1 MPRNHSE
8 MPSSGRFS
16 RDVNE
21 QGVGDLLSGA
31 NVSSEGTGSIDNS
44 DSRFATTIT
53 PAEAA
58 GFSSDAHDISSGDA
72 ASSRGES
79 DVSHQTTPEGA
90 RDDSDSNDRQASSM
104 LRPAAEQATP
114 IMSDSEVGKETQ
126 GESSESSTVQPE
138 SQPESVSSS
147 EDDKQTSST
156 PRSIAEQSASIM
168 SGSEIHKEMQGEK
181 LNRETQELIN
191 SDGVAWAIAS
201 ALKDAAKTRSEKI
214 RGEASTY
221 IGAVDAVLARADKRQ
236 GLPSDK
242 EEVDSAVRDVLD
254 NSPGLRYVVEAS
266 ARRGSMSKSERDEFE
281 AKLLRYN
288 SFLAKSKAALSLDES
303 IPSVNVPPK
312 FEGEVNPGSETQASG
327 SSDKQK
333 PQRENDSGDNSES
346 TVVDKDRDT
355 KETEDDKNTIQNNI
369 NFINQQLDSLN
380 NSLNSDSISRE
391 LKKNLE
397 KHIKMFEESRDALQE
412 QMGNLDRSKE
422 SGQTGAEPIKSLD
435 KSDKSVDDEQT
446 PSTPRSAAEQAAEKF
461 ASIISPSEIYKE
473 MQQRKK
479 LEEQA
484 RQEEQAKRE
493 REQEQEDYNAALADY
508 ARLRSEEET
517 KGSFA
522 SEKLRPL
529 KGLIG
534 RIFGRKNGT
543 ESRHSKRE
551 REIIEAENR
560 LKKFAL
566 KIAKRRAE
574 AVEIVLPN
582 EEDVAQM
589 RADLTVSELHKLL
602 DVDVRQ
608 AINNEMMQQQEK
620 RGFIDRKFL
629 VPMGRWLS
637 KGSKWTRR
645 SKNFGVGFTAGVFA
659 PIAMPAGILTGVAA
673 AATSA
678 AVHRGSRLAAIDENL
693 KRHQDSQGNAI
704 AQLSGEEVK
713 RKYDSYRNQSTPDAA
728 IGDGIADLASWML
741 EAQRGMSHD
750 DAKRSMKE
758 ARKNVAMIGLGF
770 GLGKLASL
778 GANMLLDS
786 TDTSVAAKGT
796 RPEVRDPYDLQ
807 KEVKSPADSIADRL
821 QGSSDRITDV
831 SNLGNPSEGEYL
843 WNLIANEYGSDLSTS
858 KINEAVSSLRELG
871 HKVYWLNEGTDH
883 AQLFIDDR
891 GDTSYL
897 YNMVKSVLK

>member
-1 MPRNHSE
+1 
-8 MPSSGRFS
+8 MPSSGQFS
-16 RDVNE
+16 RNVNE
-21 QGVGDLLSGA
+21 RGVEDLLSGA
-31 NVSSEGTGSIDNS
+31 DVSSGDTGSIGNS
-44 DSRFATTIT
+44 DSRFAITIT

-58 GFSSDAHDISSGDA
+58 GFSSDAHDTSSGGA
-72 ASSRGES
+72 ANSRGES

-90 RDDSDSNDRQASSM
+90 RDDSDSNDRQTSST

-114 IMSDSEVGKETQ
+114 IMS
-126 GESSESSTVQPE
+126 
-138 SQPESVSSS
+138 
-147 EDDKQTSST
+147 
-156 PRSIAEQSASIM
+156 
-168 SGSEIHKEMQGEK
+168 GSEIHEEMQGEK
-181 LNRETQELIN
+181 FNQETQELIN

-221 IGAVDAVLARADKRQ
+221 IGAVDAVLKRAAKRQ

-288 SFLAKSKAALSLDES
+288 SFLVKSKAALSLDES

-333 PQRENDSGDNSES
+333 PQRENDSSDNSES
-346 TVVDKDRDT
+346 TVVDKDRDA
-355 KETEDDKNTIQNNI
+355 KETEDDKNTIQNSI

-391 LKKNLE
+391 LKKSLE
-397 KHIKMFEESRDALQE
+397 GHIKMFEESRDALQE
-412 QMGNLDRSKE
+412 HLDKGKE

-435 KSDKSVDDEQT
+435 KSDKGVDDEQT
-446 PSTPRSAAEQAAEKF
+446 PSTPRSAAEQAAEK
-461 ASIISPSEIYKE
+461 
-473 MQQRKK
+473 
-479 LEEQA
+479 
-484 RQEEQAKRE
+484 EEQAKRE

-560 LKKFAL
+560 LKKSAL

-574 AVEIVLPN
+574 AAEAVLPS
-582 EEDVAQM
+582 EDVAQM
-589 RADLTVSELHKLL
+589 RADLMVGALHKLL

-608 AINNEMMQQQEK
+608 AINNEIAQQQEK
-620 RGFIDRKFL
+620 RGFIDKKFL

-637 KGSKWTRR
+637 KGGKWTRR
-645 SKNFGVGFTAGVFA
+645 AKNFGVGITAGIFA
-659 PIAMPAGILTGVAA
+659 PIALPAGIVTGVAA

-693 KRHQDSQGNAI
+693 KRHQDAQGNAI
-704 AQLSGEEVK
+704 AQLSGEEVM
-713 RKYDSYRNQSTPDAA
+713 RKYDSYRNQSTPDTA
-728 IGDGIADLASWML
+728 IGDGIADFASWML

-778 GANMLLDS
+778 GANILLDS
-786 TDTSVAAKGT
+786 TDTSVTLKGT
-796 RPEVRDPYDLQ
+796 KPGNVEVHDIPKGAEEPTESL
-807 KEVKSPADSIADRL
+807 VDRL
-821 QGSSDRITDV
+821 HDAANV
-831 SNLGNPSEGEYL
+831 SKPDGDTL
-843 WNLIANEYGSDLSTS
+843 WAIVANEIGSDKASGAIYKVTDALEQAGHTIEW
-858 KINEAVSSLRELG
+858 IN
-871 HKVYWLNEGTDH
+871 KGTDH
-883 AQLFIDDR
+883 AQVFIDGRD
-891 GDTSYL
+891 DVSYL
-897 YNMVKSVLK
+897 YSMYNVGKSLLGQ

>member
-8 MPSSGRFS
+8 MPSSGQFN

-21 QGVGDLLSGA
+21 RGAEDLLSGA
-31 NVSSEGTGSIDNS
+31 DVSSEDTGSIDNP
-44 DSRFATTIT
+44 DSRFTTTIT

-58 GFSSDAHDISSGDA
+58 GFSSDAA
-72 ASSRGES
+72 NSRGES

-90 RDDSDSNDRQASSM
+90 RDDSDSNDRQTSST

-114 IMSDSEVGKETQ
+114 IMSGSGVGKETQ
-126 GESSESSTVQPE
+126 GEKFNQ
-138 SQPESVSSS
+138 
-147 EDDKQTSST
+147 
-156 PRSIAEQSASIM
+156 
-168 SGSEIHKEMQGEK
+168 
-181 LNRETQELIN
+181 ETQELIN

-221 IGAVDAVLARADKRQ
+221 IGAVDAVLKRATKRQ

-242 EEVDSAVRDVLD
+242 EEVDSSVRDVLD

-266 ARRGSMSKSERDEFE
+266 ARRGSMSKSELDELE

-288 SFLAKSKAALSLDES
+288 SFLAKSQAALSLDES

-312 FEGEVNPGSETQASG
+312 FEGEINPGSEAQASG
-327 SSDKQK
+327 GSDEQK
-333 PQRENDSGDNSES
+333 PQRENDSSDNSES
-346 TVVDKDRDT
+346 TVVDKDRNT
-355 KETEDDKNTIQNNI
+355 KETENDKNTIQNSI
-369 NFINQQLDSLN
+369 NFINLQLDFCSN
-380 NSLNSDSISRE
+380 ALNSDSISGE
-391 LKKNLE
+391 LKESLK
-397 KHIKMFEESRDALQE
+397 KHIKMFEESRDTLQE
-412 QMGNLDRSKE
+412 QLGDTDKGEE
-422 SGQTGAEPIKSLD
+422 SRQAEAEASKSLD
-435 KSDKSVDDEQT
+435 KSDRSVDDEQT
-446 PSTPRSAAEQAAEKF
+446 PSTPKSAAEQAAEKF
-461 ASIISPSEIYKE
+461 ASIMSGSEIYKE

-508 ARLRSEEET
+508 ARLRSERET
-517 KGSFA
+517 RGSFA

-560 LKKFAL
+560 LKKSAL

-574 AVEIVLPN
+574 AAEAVLPS
-582 EEDVAQM
+582 EDVDQM
-589 RADLTVSELHKLL
+589 RADLMVGALHKLL

-608 AINNEMMQQQEK
+608 AINNEIAQQQEK
-620 RGFIDRKFL
+620 RGFMDKKVL
-629 VPMGRWLS
+629 VPM
-637 KGSKWTRR
+637 GSKWTRR
-645 SKNFGVGFTAGVFA
+645 AKNFGVGITAGVFA
-659 PIAMPAGILTGVAA
+659 PIGILTGVAA

-693 KRHQDSQGNAI
+693 KRHQDAQGNAI
-704 AQLSGEEVK
+704 AQLSGEEVM
-713 RKYDSYRNQSTPDAA
+713 RKYDSYRNQSTPDTA
-728 IGDGIADLASWML
+728 IGDGIADFASWML

-786 TDTSVAAKGT
+786 TDTSVTLKGT
-796 RPEVRDPYDLQ
+796 KPGNVEVHDIPKGAEEPTESL
-807 KEVKSPADSIADRL
+807 VDRL
-821 QGSSDRITDV
+821 HDAANV
-831 SNLGNPSEGEYL
+831 SKPDGDTL
-843 WNLIANEYGSDLSTS
+843 WAIVANEIGSDKASGAIYKVTDALEQAGHTIEW
-858 KINEAVSSLRELG
+858 IN
-871 HKVYWLNEGTDH
+871 KGTDH
-883 AQLFIDDR
+883 AQVFIDGR
-891 GDTSYL
+891 GDVSYL
-897 YNMVKSVLK
+897 YSMYNVGKSLLGQ

>member
-8 MPSSGRFS
+8 MPSSGQFS
-16 RDVNE
+16 QDANE
-21 QGVGDLLSGA
+21 RGVEDLLSGA
-31 NVSSEGTGSIDNS
+31 NVSSEGTGSIGNP

-58 GFSSDAHDISSGDA
+58 GFSSDAA
-72 ASSRGES
+72 NSRGES

-90 RDDSDSNDRQASSM
+90 RDDSDSNDRQTSST

-114 IMSDSEVGKETQ
+114 IMS
-126 GESSESSTVQPE
+126 
-138 SQPESVSSS
+138 
-147 EDDKQTSST
+147 
-156 PRSIAEQSASIM
+156 
-168 SGSEIHKEMQGEK
+168 GSEIHEEMQGEK
-181 LNRETQELIN
+181 FNQETQELIN

-221 IGAVDAVLARADKRQ
+221 IGAVDAVLKRAAKRQ

-288 SFLAKSKAALSLDES
+288 SFLVKSKAALSLDES

-333 PQRENDSGDNSES
+333 PQRENDSSDNSES
-346 TVVDKDRDT
+346 TVVDKDRDA
-355 KETEDDKNTIQNNI
+355 KETEDDKNTIQNSI

-391 LKKNLE
+391 LKKSLE
-397 KHIKMFEESRDALQE
+397 GHIKMFEESRDALQE
-412 QMGNLDRSKE
+412 HLDKGKE

-435 KSDKSVDDEQT
+435 KSDKGVDDEQT
-446 PSTPRSAAEQAAEKF
+446 PSTPRSAAEQAAEK
-461 ASIISPSEIYKE
+461 
-473 MQQRKK
+473 
-479 LEEQA
+479 
-484 RQEEQAKRE
+484 EEQAKRE

-560 LKKFAL
+560 LKKSAL

-574 AVEIVLPN
+574 AAEAVLPS
-582 EEDVAQM
+582 EDVAQM
-589 RADLTVSELHKLL
+589 RADLMVGALHKLL

-608 AINNEMMQQQEK
+608 AINNEIAQQQEK
-620 RGFIDRKFL
+620 RGFIDKKFL

-637 KGSKWTRR
+637 KGGKWTRR
-645 SKNFGVGFTAGVFA
+645 AKNFGVGITAGIFA
-659 PIAMPAGILTGVAA
+659 PIALPAGIVTGVAA

-693 KRHQDSQGNAI
+693 KRHQDAQGNAI
-704 AQLSGEEVK
+704 AQLSGEEVM
-713 RKYDSYRNQSTPDAA
+713 RKYDSYRNQSTPDTA
-728 IGDGIADLASWML
+728 IGDGIADFASWML

-786 TDTSVAAKGT
+786 TDTSVTLKGT
-796 RPEVRDPYDLQ
+796 KPGNVEVHDIPKGAEEPTESL
-807 KEVKSPADSIADRL
+807 ADRL
-821 QGSSDRITDV
+821 HDAANV
-831 SNLGNPSEGEYL
+831 SKPDGDTL
-843 WNLIANEYGSDLSTS
+843 WAIVANEIGSDKASGAIYKVTDALEQAGHTIEW
-858 KINEAVSSLRELG
+858 IN
-871 HKVYWLNEGTDH
+871 KGTDH
-883 AQLFIDDR
+883 AQVFIDGR
-891 GDTSYL
+891 GDVSYL
-897 YNMVKSVLK
+897 YSMYNVGKSLLGQ

>member
-8 MPSSGRFS
+8 MPSSGQFN

-21 QGVGDLLSGA
+21 RGAEDLLSGA
-31 NVSSEGTGSIDNS
+31 DVSSEDTGSIDNP

-58 GFSSDAHDISSGDA
+58 GFSSDAA
-72 ASSRGES
+72 NSRGES

-90 RDDSDSNDRQASSM
+90 RDDSDSNDRQTSST

-114 IMSDSEVGKETQ
+114 IMS
-126 GESSESSTVQPE
+126 
-138 SQPESVSSS
+138 
-147 EDDKQTSST
+147 
-156 PRSIAEQSASIM
+156 
-168 SGSEIHKEMQGEK
+168 GSEIHEEMQGEK
-181 LNRETQELIN
+181 FNQETQELIN

-221 IGAVDAVLARADKRQ
+221 IGAVDAVLKRAAKRQ

-288 SFLAKSKAALSLDES
+288 SFLVKSKAALSLDES

-333 PQRENDSGDNSES
+333 PQRENDSSDNSES
-346 TVVDKDRDT
+346 TVVDKDRDA
-355 KETEDDKNTIQNNI
+355 KETEDDKNTIQNSI

-391 LKKNLE
+391 LKKSLE
-397 KHIKMFEESRDALQE
+397 GHIKMFEESRDALQE
-412 QMGNLDRSKE
+412 HLDKGKE

-435 KSDKSVDDEQT
+435 KSDKGVDDEQT
-446 PSTPRSAAEQAAEKF
+446 PSTPRSAAEQAAEK
-461 ASIISPSEIYKE
+461 
-473 MQQRKK
+473 
-479 LEEQA
+479 
-484 RQEEQAKRE
+484 EEQAKRE

-560 LKKFAL
+560 LKKSAL

-574 AVEIVLPN
+574 AAEAVLPS
-582 EEDVAQM
+582 EDVAQM
-589 RADLTVSELHKLL
+589 RADLMVGALHKLL

-608 AINNEMMQQQEK
+608 AINNEIAQQQEK
-620 RGFIDRKFL
+620 RGFIDKKFL

-637 KGSKWTRR
+637 KGGKWTRR
-645 SKNFGVGFTAGVFA
+645 AKNFGVGITAGIFA
-659 PIAMPAGILTGVAA
+659 PIALPAGIVTGVAA

-693 KRHQDSQGNAI
+693 KRHQDAQGNAI
-704 AQLSGEEVK
+704 AQLSGEEVM
-713 RKYDSYRNQSTPDAA
+713 RKYDSYRNQSTPDTA
-728 IGDGIADLASWML
+728 IGDGIADFASWML

-786 TDTSVAAKGT
+786 TDTSVTLKGT
-796 RPEVRDPYDLQ
+796 KPGNVEVHDIPKGAEEPTESL
-807 KEVKSPADSIADRL
+807 VDRL
-821 QGSSDRITDV
+821 HDAANV
-831 SNLGNPSEGEYL
+831 SKPDGDTL
-843 WNLIANEYGSDLSTS
+843 WAIVANEIGSDKASGAIYKVTDALEQAGHTIEW
-858 KINEAVSSLRELG
+858 IN
-871 HKVYWLNEGTDH
+871 KGTDH
-883 AQLFIDDR
+883 AQVFIDGR
-891 GDTSYL
+891 GDVSYL
-897 YNMVKSVLK
+897 YSMYNVGKSLLGQ

>member
-8 MPSSGRFS
+8 MPSSGQFS

-21 QGVGDLLSGA
+21 RGVEGLLSGA
-31 NVSSEGTGSIDNS
+31 DVSSKDTGSTDNS

-58 GFSSDAHDISSGDA
+58 GFSSDAHDTSSGDA
-72 ASSRGES
+72 ANSRGES

-90 RDDSDSNDRQASSM
+90 RDDSDSNDRQ
-104 LRPAAEQATP
+104 
-114 IMSDSEVGKETQ
+114 
-126 GESSESSTVQPE
+126 
-138 SQPESVSSS
+138 
-147 EDDKQTSST
+147 TSST

-168 SGSEIHKEMQGEK
+168 SGSEVGKETQGEK
-181 LNRETQELIN
+181 FNQETQELIN

-221 IGAVDAVLARADKRQ
+221 IGAVDAVLKRAAKRQ

-242 EEVDSAVRDVLD
+242 EEVDSSVRDVLD

-266 ARRGSMSKSERDEFE
+266 ARRGSMSKSELDELE

-288 SFLAKSKAALSLDES
+288 SFLVKSQAALSLDES
-303 IPSVNVPPK
+303 IPSVNVPSK
-312 FEGEVNPGSETQASG
+312 FEGEINPGSEAQASG

-333 PQRENDSGDNSES
+333 PQRENDSSDNSES
-346 TVVDKDRDT
+346 TVVDKDRNT
-355 KETEDDKNTIQNNI
+355 KETENDKNTIQNSI
-369 NFINQQLDSLN
+369 NFINLQLDFCSN
-380 NSLNSDSISRE
+380 ALNSDSISGE
-391 LKKNLE
+391 LKESLK
-397 KHIKMFEESRDALQE
+397 KHIKMFEESRDTLQE
-412 QMGNLDRSKE
+412 QLGDTDKGEE
-422 SGQTGAEPIKSLD
+422 SRKAEAEASKSLD
-435 KSDKSVDDEQT
+435 KSDNGVDDEQT
-446 PSTPRSAAEQAAEKF
+446 PSTPRSAAEQAAEK
-461 ASIISPSEIYKE
+461 
-473 MQQRKK
+473 
-479 LEEQA
+479 
-484 RQEEQAKRE
+484 EEQAKRE

-517 KGSFA
+517 RGSFA

-560 LKKFAL
+560 LKKSAL

-574 AVEIVLPN
+574 AAEAMLPS
-582 EEDVAQM
+582 EDVDQM
-589 RADLTVSELHKLL
+589 RADLMAGALHKLL

-608 AINNEMMQQQEK
+608 AINNEIAQQQEK
-620 RGFIDRKFL
+620 RGFMDKKFL

-637 KGSKWTRR
+637 KGGKWTRR
-645 SKNFGVGFTAGVFA
+645 AKNFGVGITAGVFA
-659 PIAMPAGILTGVAA
+659 PIGILTGVAA

-693 KRHQDSQGNAI
+693 KRHQDAQGNAI
-704 AQLSGEEVK
+704 AQLSGEEVM

-728 IGDGIADLASWML
+728 IGDGIADFASWML

-786 TDTSVAAKGT
+786 TDTSVTLKGT
-796 RPEVRDPYDLQ
+796 KPGNVEVHDIPKGAEEPTESL
-807 KEVKSPADSIADRL
+807 VDRL
-821 QGSSDRITDV
+821 HDAANV
-831 SNLGNPSEGEYL
+831 SKPDGDTL
-843 WNLIANEYGSDLSTS
+843 WDIVANEIGSDKASGAIYKVTDALEQAGHTIEW
-858 KINEAVSSLRELG
+858 IN
-871 HKVYWLNEGTDH
+871 KGTDH
-883 AQLFIDDR
+883 AQVFIDGRD
-891 GDTSYL
+891 DVSYL
-897 YNMVKSVLK
+897 YSMYNVGKSLLGQ

>member
-8 MPSSGRFS
+8 MPSSGQFN

-21 QGVGDLLSGA
+21 RGAEDLLSGA
-31 NVSSEGTGSIDNS
+31 DVSSEDTGSIDNP

-58 GFSSDAHDISSGDA
+58 GFSSGA
-72 ASSRGES
+72 ANSRGES

-90 RDDSDSNDRQASSM
+90 RDDSDSNDRQTSST

-114 IMSDSEVGKETQ
+114 IMS
-126 GESSESSTVQPE
+126 
-138 SQPESVSSS
+138 
-147 EDDKQTSST
+147 
-156 PRSIAEQSASIM
+156 
-168 SGSEIHKEMQGEK
+168 GSEIHEEMQGEK
-181 LNRETQELIN
+181 FNQETQELIN

-221 IGAVDAVLARADKRQ
+221 IGAVDAVLKRAAKRQ

-288 SFLAKSKAALSLDES
+288 SFLVKSKAALSLDES

-333 PQRENDSGDNSES
+333 PQRENDSSDNSES
-346 TVVDKDRDT
+346 TVVDKDRDA
-355 KETEDDKNTIQNNI
+355 KETEDDKNTIQNSI

-391 LKKNLE
+391 LKKSLE
-397 KHIKMFEESRDALQE
+397 GHIKMFEESRDALQE
-412 QMGNLDRSKE
+412 HLDKGKE

-435 KSDKSVDDEQT
+435 KSDKGVDDEQT
-446 PSTPRSAAEQAAEKF
+446 PSTPRSAAEQAAEK
-461 ASIISPSEIYKE
+461 
-473 MQQRKK
+473 
-479 LEEQA
+479 
-484 RQEEQAKRE
+484 EEQAKRE

-560 LKKFAL
+560 LKKSAL

-574 AVEIVLPN
+574 AAEAVLPS
-582 EEDVAQM
+582 EDVAQM
-589 RADLTVSELHKLL
+589 RADLMVGALHKLL

-608 AINNEMMQQQEK
+608 AINNEIAQQQEK
-620 RGFIDRKFL
+620 RGFIDKKFL

-637 KGSKWTRR
+637 KGGKWTRR
-645 SKNFGVGFTAGVFA
+645 AKNFGVGITAGIFA
-659 PIAMPAGILTGVAA
+659 PIALPAGIVTGVAA

-693 KRHQDSQGNAI
+693 KRHQDAQGNAI
-704 AQLSGEEVK
+704 AQLSGEEVM
-713 RKYDSYRNQSTPDAA
+713 RKYDSYRNQSTPDTA
-728 IGDGIADLASWML
+728 IGDGIADFASWML

-786 TDTSVAAKGT
+786 TDTSVTLKGT
-796 RPEVRDPYDLQ
+796 KPGNVEVHDIPKGAEEPTESL
-807 KEVKSPADSIADRL
+807 VDRL
-821 QGSSDRITDV
+821 HDAANV
-831 SNLGNPSEGEYL
+831 SKPDGDTL
-843 WNLIANEYGSDLSTS
+843 WAIVANEIGSDKASGAIYKVTDALEQAGHTIEW
-858 KINEAVSSLRELG
+858 IN
-871 HKVYWLNEGTDH
+871 KGTDH
-883 AQLFIDDR
+883 AQVFIDGR
-891 GDTSYL
+891 GDVSYL
-897 YNMVKSVLK
+897 YSMYNVGKSLLGQ

>member
-8 MPSSGRFS
+8 MPSSGQFS
-16 RDVNE
+16 RNVNE
-21 QGVGDLLSGA
+21 RGVEDLLSGA
-31 NVSSEGTGSIDNS
+31 DVSSGDTGSIGNS
-44 DSRFATTIT
+44 DSRFAITIT

-58 GFSSDAHDISSGDA
+58 GFSSDAHDTSSGGA
-72 ASSRGES
+72 ANSRGES

-90 RDDSDSNDRQASSM
+90 RDDSDSNDRQTSST

-114 IMSDSEVGKETQ
+114 IMS
-126 GESSESSTVQPE
+126 
-138 SQPESVSSS
+138 
-147 EDDKQTSST
+147 
-156 PRSIAEQSASIM
+156 
-168 SGSEIHKEMQGEK
+168 GSEIHEEMQGEK
-181 LNRETQELIN
+181 FNQETQELIN

-221 IGAVDAVLARADKRQ
+221 IGAVDAVLKRAAKRQ

-288 SFLAKSKAALSLDES
+288 SFLVKSKAALSLDES

-333 PQRENDSGDNSES
+333 PQRENDSSDNSES
-346 TVVDKDRDT
+346 TVVDKDRDA
-355 KETEDDKNTIQNNI
+355 KETEDDKNTIQNSI

-391 LKKNLE
+391 LKKSLE
-397 KHIKMFEESRDALQE
+397 GHIKMFEESRDALQE
-412 QMGNLDRSKE
+412 HLDKGKE

-435 KSDKSVDDEQT
+435 KSDKGVDDEQT
-446 PSTPRSAAEQAAEKF
+446 PSTPRSAAEQAAEK
-461 ASIISPSEIYKE
+461 
-473 MQQRKK
+473 
-479 LEEQA
+479 
-484 RQEEQAKRE
+484 EEQAKRE

-560 LKKFAL
+560 LKKSAL

-574 AVEIVLPN
+574 AAEAVLPS
-582 EEDVAQM
+582 EDVAQM
-589 RADLTVSELHKLL
+589 RADLMVGALHKLL

-608 AINNEMMQQQEK
+608 AINNEIAQQQEK
-620 RGFIDRKFL
+620 RGFIDKKFL

-637 KGSKWTRR
+637 KGGKWTRR
-645 SKNFGVGFTAGVFA
+645 AKNFGVGITAGIFA
-659 PIAMPAGILTGVAA
+659 PIALPAGIVTGVAA

-693 KRHQDSQGNAI
+693 KRHQDAQGNAI
-704 AQLSGEEVK
+704 AQLSGEEVM
-713 RKYDSYRNQSTPDAA
+713 RKYDSYRNQSTPDTA
-728 IGDGIADLASWML
+728 IGDGIADFASWML

-778 GANMLLDS
+778 GANILLDS
-786 TDTSVAAKGT
+786 TDTSVTLKGT
-796 RPEVRDPYDLQ
+796 KPGNVEVHDIPKGAEEPTESL
-807 KEVKSPADSIADRL
+807 VDRL
-821 QGSSDRITDV
+821 HDAANV
-831 SNLGNPSEGEYL
+831 SKPDGDTL
-843 WNLIANEYGSDLSTS
+843 WAIVANEIGSDKASGAIYKVTDALEQAGHTIEW
-858 KINEAVSSLRELG
+858 IN
-871 HKVYWLNEGTDH
+871 KGTDH
-883 AQLFIDDR
+883 AQVFIDGRD
-891 GDTSYL
+891 DVSYL
-897 YNMVKSVLK
+897 YSMYNVGKSLLGQ

>member
-8 MPSSGRFS
+8 MPSSGQFS

-21 QGVGDLLSGA
+21 RGVEGLLSGA
-31 NVSSEGTGSIDNS
+31 DVSSKDTGSTDNS

-58 GFSSDAHDISSGDA
+58 GFSSDAHDTSSGDA
-72 ASSRGES
+72 ANSRGES

-90 RDDSDSNDRQASSM
+90 RDDSDSNDRQ
-104 LRPAAEQATP
+104 
-114 IMSDSEVGKETQ
+114 
-126 GESSESSTVQPE
+126 
-138 SQPESVSSS
+138 
-147 EDDKQTSST
+147 TSST

-168 SGSEIHKEMQGEK
+168 SGSEVGKETQGEK
-181 LNRETQELIN
+181 FNQETQELIN

-221 IGAVDAVLARADKRQ
+221 IGAVDAVLKRAAKRQ

-242 EEVDSAVRDVLD
+242 EEVDSSVRDVLD

-266 ARRGSMSKSERDEFE
+266 ARRGSMSKSELDELE

-288 SFLAKSKAALSLDES
+288 SFLVKSQAALSLDES
-303 IPSVNVPPK
+303 IPSVNVPSK
-312 FEGEVNPGSETQASG
+312 FEGEINPGSEAQASG

-333 PQRENDSGDNSES
+333 PQRENDSSDNSES
-346 TVVDKDRDT
+346 TVVDKDRNT
-355 KETEDDKNTIQNNI
+355 KETENDKNTIQNSI
-369 NFINQQLDSLN
+369 NFINLQLDFCSN
-380 NSLNSDSISRE
+380 ALNSDSISGE
-391 LKKNLE
+391 LKESLK
-397 KHIKMFEESRDALQE
+397 KHIKMFEESRDTLQE
-412 QMGNLDRSKE
+412 QLGDTDKGEE
-422 SGQTGAEPIKSLD
+422 SRKAEAEASKSLD
-435 KSDKSVDDEQT
+435 KSDNGVDDEQT
-446 PSTPRSAAEQAAEKF
+446 PSTPRSAAEQAAEK
-461 ASIISPSEIYKE
+461 
-473 MQQRKK
+473 
-479 LEEQA
+479 
-484 RQEEQAKRE
+484 EEQAKRE

-517 KGSFA
+517 RGSFA

-560 LKKFAL
+560 LKKSAL

-574 AVEIVLPN
+574 AAEAMLPS
-582 EEDVAQM
+582 EDVDQM
-589 RADLTVSELHKLL
+589 RADLMAGALHKLL

-608 AINNEMMQQQEK
+608 AINNEIAQQQEK
-620 RGFIDRKFL
+620 RGFMDKKFL

-637 KGSKWTRR
+637 KGGKWTRR
-645 SKNFGVGFTAGVFA
+645 AKNFGVGITAGVFA
-659 PIAMPAGILTGVAA
+659 PIGILTGVAA

-693 KRHQDSQGNAI
+693 KRHQDAQGNAI
-704 AQLSGEEVK
+704 AQLSGEEVM

-728 IGDGIADLASWML
+728 IGDGIADFASWML

-786 TDTSVAAKGT
+786 TDTSVTLKGT
-796 RPEVRDPYDLQ
+796 KPGNVEVHDIPKGAEEPTESL
-807 KEVKSPADSIADRL
+807 VDRL
-821 QGSSDRITDV
+821 HDAANV
-831 SNLGNPSEGEYL
+831 SKPDGDTL
-843 WNLIANEYGSDLSTS
+843 WDIVANEIGSDKASGAIYKVTDALEQAGHTIEW
-858 KINEAVSSLRELG
+858 IN
-871 HKVYWLNEGTDH
+871 KGTDH
-883 AQLFIDDR
+883 AQVFIDGRD
-891 GDTSYL
+891 DVSYL
-897 YNMVKSVLK
+897 YSM

>member
-8 MPSSGRFS
+8 MPSSGQFS
-16 RDVNE
+16 RNVNE
-21 QGVGDLLSGA
+21 RGVEDLLSGA
-31 NVSSEGTGSIDNS
+31 DVSSGDTGSIGNS
-44 DSRFATTIT
+44 DSRFAITIT

-58 GFSSDAHDISSGDA
+58 GFSSDAHDTSSGGA
-72 ASSRGES
+72 ANSRGES

-90 RDDSDSNDRQASSM
+90 RDDSDSNDRQTSSM

-114 IMSDSEVGKETQ
+114 IMSGSEVGRETQ

-156 PRSIAEQSASIM
+156 PRSIVEQSASIM
-168 SGSEIHKEMQGEK
+168 SGSKIHEEMQGEK
-181 LNRETQELIN
+181 FNQETQELIN

-221 IGAVDAVLARADKRQ
+221 IGAVDAVLKRATKRQ

-242 EEVDSAVRDVLD
+242 EEVDSSVRDVLD

-266 ARRGSMSKSERDEFE
+266 ARRGSMSKSELDELE

-288 SFLAKSKAALSLDES
+288 SFLAKSQAALSLDES
-303 IPSVNVPPK
+303 IPSVNVPSK
-312 FEGEVNPGSETQASG
+312 FEGEISPGSEAQASG

-333 PQRENDSGDNSES
+333 PQRENDSSDNSES
-346 TVVDKDRDT
+346 TVVDKDRNT
-355 KETEDDKNTIQNNI
+355 KETENDKNTIQNSI
-369 NFINQQLDSLN
+369 NFINLQLDFCSN
-380 NSLNSDSISRE
+380 ALNSDSISGE
-391 LKKNLE
+391 LKESLK
-397 KHIKMFEESRDALQE
+397 KHIKMFEESRDTLQE
-412 QMGNLDRSKE
+412 QLGDTDKGEKSRK
-422 SGQTGAEPIKSLD
+422 AEAEASKSLD
-435 KSDKSVDDEQT
+435 KSGKGVDDEQT
-446 PSTPRSAAEQAAEKF
+446 PSTPRSAAEQAAEK
-461 ASIISPSEIYKE
+461 
-473 MQQRKK
+473 
-479 LEEQA
+479 
-484 RQEEQAKRE
+484 EEQAKRE

-560 LKKFAL
+560 LKKSAL

-574 AVEIVLPN
+574 AAEAVLPS
-582 EEDVAQM
+582 EDVAQM
-589 RADLTVSELHKLL
+589 RADLMVGALHKLL

-608 AINNEMMQQQEK
+608 AINNEIAQQQEK
-620 RGFIDRKFL
+620 RGFMDKKFL

-637 KGSKWTRR
+637 KGGKWTRR
-645 SKNFGVGFTAGVFA
+645 AKNFGVGITAGVFA
-659 PIAMPAGILTGVAA
+659 PIGILTGVAA

-693 KRHQDSQGNAI
+693 KRHQDAQGNAI

-786 TDTSVAAKGT
+786 TDTSVTLKGT
-796 RPEVRDPYDLQ
+796 KPGNVEVHDIPKGAEKPTESL
-807 KEVKSPADSIADRL
+807 VDRL
-821 QGSSDRITDV
+821 HDAANV
-831 SNLGNPSEGEYL
+831 SKPDGDTL
-843 WNLIANEYGSDLSTS
+843 WDIVANEIGSDKASGAIYKVTDALEQAGHTIEW
-858 KINEAVSSLRELG
+858 IN
-871 HKVYWLNEGTDH
+871 KGTDH
-883 AQLFIDDR
+883 AQVFIDGRD
-891 GDTSYL
+891 DVSYL
-897 YNMVKSVLK
+897 YSMYNVGKSLLGQ

>member
-8 MPSSGRFS
+8 MPSSGQFN

-21 QGVGDLLSGA
+21 RGAEDLLSGA
-31 NVSSEGTGSIDNS
+31 DVSSEDTGSIDNP
-44 DSRFATTIT
+44 DSRFTTTIT

-58 GFSSDAHDISSGDA
+58 GFSSDAA
-72 ASSRGES
+72 NSRGES

-90 RDDSDSNDRQASSM
+90 RDDSDSNDRQTSST

-114 IMSDSEVGKETQ
+114 IMS
-126 GESSESSTVQPE
+126 
-138 SQPESVSSS
+138 
-147 EDDKQTSST
+147 
-156 PRSIAEQSASIM
+156 
-168 SGSEIHKEMQGEK
+168 GSEIHEEMQGEK
-181 LNRETQELIN
+181 FNQETQELIN

-221 IGAVDAVLARADKRQ
+221 IGAVDAVLKRAAKRQ

-288 SFLAKSKAALSLDES
+288 SFLVKSKAALSLDES

-333 PQRENDSGDNSES
+333 PQRENDSSDNSES
-346 TVVDKDRDT
+346 TVVDKDRDA
-355 KETEDDKNTIQNNI
+355 KETEDDKNTIQNSI

-391 LKKNLE
+391 LKKSLE
-397 KHIKMFEESRDALQE
+397 GHIKMFEESRDALQE
-412 QMGNLDRSKE
+412 HLDKGKE

-435 KSDKSVDDEQT
+435 KSDKGVDDEQT
-446 PSTPRSAAEQAAEKF
+446 PSTPRSAAEQAAEK
-461 ASIISPSEIYKE
+461 
-473 MQQRKK
+473 
-479 LEEQA
+479 
-484 RQEEQAKRE
+484 EEQAKRE

-560 LKKFAL
+560 LKKSAL

-574 AVEIVLPN
+574 AAEAVLPS
-582 EEDVAQM
+582 EDVAQM
-589 RADLTVSELHKLL
+589 RADLMVGALHKLL

-608 AINNEMMQQQEK
+608 AINNEIAQQQEK
-620 RGFIDRKFL
+620 RGFIDKKFL

-637 KGSKWTRR
+637 KGGKWTRR
-645 SKNFGVGFTAGVFA
+645 AKNFGVGITAGIFA
-659 PIAMPAGILTGVAA
+659 PIALPAGIVTGVAA

-693 KRHQDSQGNAI
+693 KRHQDAQGNAI
-704 AQLSGEEVK
+704 AQLSGEEVM
-713 RKYDSYRNQSTPDAA
+713 RKYDSYRNQSTPDTA
-728 IGDGIADLASWML
+728 IGDGIADFASWML

-786 TDTSVAAKGT
+786 TDTSVTLKGT
-796 RPEVRDPYDLQ
+796 KPGNVEVHDIPKGAEEPTESL
-807 KEVKSPADSIADRL
+807 VDRL
-821 QGSSDRITDV
+821 HDAANV
-831 SNLGNPSEGEYL
+831 SKPDGDTL
-843 WNLIANEYGSDLSTS
+843 WAIVANEIGSDKASGAIYKVTDALEQAGHTIEW
-858 KINEAVSSLRELG
+858 IN
-871 HKVYWLNEGTDH
+871 KGTDH
-883 AQLFIDDR
+883 AQVFIDGR
-891 GDTSYL
+891 GDVSYL
-897 YNMVKSVLK
+897 YSMYNVGKSLLGQ

>member
-8 MPSSGRFS
+8 MPSSGQFS
-16 RDVNE
+16 RNVNE
-21 QGVGDLLSGA
+21 RGVEDLLSGA
-31 NVSSEGTGSIDNS
+31 DVSSGDTGSIGNS
-44 DSRFATTIT
+44 DSRFAITIT

-58 GFSSDAHDISSGDA
+58 GFSSGAHDTSSGGA
-72 ASSRGES
+72 ANSRGES

-90 RDDSDSNDRQASSM
+90 RDDSDSNDRQTSSM

-114 IMSDSEVGKETQ
+114 IMSGSEVGKETQ

-168 SGSEIHKEMQGEK
+168 SGSKIHEEMQGEK
-181 LNRETQELIN
+181 FNQETQELIN

-221 IGAVDAVLARADKRQ
+221 IGAVDAVLKRATKRQ

-242 EEVDSAVRDVLD
+242 EEVDSSVRDVLD

-266 ARRGSMSKSERDEFE
+266 ARRDSMSKSELDELE

-288 SFLAKSKAALSLDES
+288 SFLAKSQAALSLDES
-303 IPSVNVPPK
+303 IPSVNVPSK
-312 FEGEVNPGSETQASG
+312 FEGEISPGSEAQASG

-333 PQRENDSGDNSES
+333 PQRENDSSDNSES
-346 TVVDKDRDT
+346 TVVDKDRNT
-355 KETEDDKNTIQNNI
+355 KETENDKNTIQNSI
-369 NFINQQLDSLN
+369 NFINLQLDFCSN
-380 NSLNSDSISRE
+380 ALNSDSISGE
-391 LKKNLE
+391 LKESLK
-397 KHIKMFEESRDALQE
+397 KHIKMFEESRDTLQE
-412 QMGNLDRSKE
+412 QLGDTDKGEKSRK
-422 SGQTGAEPIKSLD
+422 AEAEASKSLD
-435 KSDKSVDDEQT
+435 KSDKGVDDEQT
-446 PSTPRSAAEQAAEKF
+446 PSTPRSAAEQAAEK
-461 ASIISPSEIYKE
+461 
-473 MQQRKK
+473 
-479 LEEQA
+479 
-484 RQEEQAKRE
+484 EEQAKRE

-560 LKKFAL
+560 LKKSAL

-574 AVEIVLPN
+574 AAEAVLPS
-582 EEDVAQM
+582 EDVAQM
-589 RADLTVSELHKLL
+589 RADLMVGALHKLL

-608 AINNEMMQQQEK
+608 AINNEIAQQQEK
-620 RGFIDRKFL
+620 RGFMDKKFL

-637 KGSKWTRR
+637 KGGKWTRR
-645 SKNFGVGFTAGVFA
+645 AKNFGVGITAGVFA
-659 PIAMPAGILTGVAA
+659 PIGILTGVAA

-693 KRHQDSQGNAI
+693 KRHQDAQGNAI
-704 AQLSGEEVK
+704 AQLSGEEVM
-713 RKYDSYRNQSTPDAA
+713 RKYDSYRNQSTPDTA
-728 IGDGIADLASWML
+728 IGDGIADFASWML

-786 TDTSVAAKGT
+786 TDTSVTLKGT
-796 RPEVRDPYDLQ
+796 KPGNVEVHDIPKGAEKPTESL
-807 KEVKSPADSIADRL
+807 VDRL
-821 QGSSDRITDV
+821 HDAANV
-831 SNLGNPSEGEYL
+831 SKPDGDTL
-843 WNLIANEYGSDLSTS
+843 WDIVANEIGSDKASGAIYKVTDALEQAGHTIEW
-858 KINEAVSSLRELG
+858 IN
-871 HKVYWLNEGTDH
+871 KGTDH
-883 AQLFIDDR
+883 AQVFIDGRD
-891 GDTSYL
+891 DVSYL
-897 YNMVKSVLK
+897 YSMYNVGKSLLGQ

>member
-8 MPSSGRFS
+8 MPSSGQFS

-21 QGVGDLLSGA
+21 RGVEGLLSGA
-31 NVSSEGTGSIDNS
+31 DVSSKDTGSTDNS

-58 GFSSDAHDISSGDA
+58 GFSSDAHDTSSGDA
-72 ASSRGES
+72 ANSRGES

-90 RDDSDSNDRQASSM
+90 RDDSDSNDR
-104 LRPAAEQATP
+104 
-114 IMSDSEVGKETQ
+114 
-126 GESSESSTVQPE
+126 
-138 SQPESVSSS
+138 
-147 EDDKQTSST
+147 QTSST

-181 LNRETQELIN
+181 FNQETQELIN
-191 SDGVAWAIAS
+191 TDGVAWAIAS

-221 IGAVDAVLARADKRQ
+221 IGAVDAVLKRAIKRQ

-242 EEVDSAVRDVLD
+242 EEVDSSVRDVLD

-266 ARRGSMSKSERDEFE
+266 ARRGSMSKSELDELE

-288 SFLAKSKAALSLDES
+288 SFLAKSQAALSLDES

-312 FEGEVNPGSETQASG
+312 FEGEINPGSEAQASG
-327 SSDKQK
+327 GSDEQK
-333 PQRENDSGDNSES
+333 PQRENDSSDNSES
-346 TVVDKDRDT
+346 TVVDKDRNT
-355 KETEDDKNTIQNNI
+355 KETENDKNTIQNSI
-369 NFINQQLDSLN
+369 NFINLQLDFCSN
-380 NSLNSDSISRE
+380 ALNSDSISGE
-391 LKKNLE
+391 LKESLK
-397 KHIKMFEESRDALQE
+397 KHIKMFEESRDTLQE
-412 QMGNLDRSKE
+412 QLGDTDKGEE
-422 SGQTGAEPIKSLD
+422 SRQAEAEASKSLD
-435 KSDKSVDDEQT
+435 KSDNGVDDEQT
-446 PSTPRSAAEQAAEKF
+446 PSTPRSAAEQAAEK
-461 ASIISPSEIYKE
+461 
-473 MQQRKK
+473 
-479 LEEQA
+479 
-484 RQEEQAKRE
+484 EEQAKRE

-517 KGSFA
+517 RGSFA
-522 SEKLRPL
+522 QEKIRPL

-560 LKKFAL
+560 LKKSAL

-574 AVEIVLPN
+574 AAEAVLPS
-582 EEDVAQM
+582 EDVDQM
-589 RADLTVSELHKLL
+589 RADLMVGALHKLL

-608 AINNEMMQQQEK
+608 AINNEIAQQQEK
-620 RGFIDRKFL
+620 RGFMDKKFL

-637 KGSKWTRR
+637 KGGKWTRR
-645 SKNFGVGFTAGVFA
+645 AKNFGVGITAGVFA
-659 PIAMPAGILTGVAA
+659 PIGILTGVAA

-693 KRHQDSQGNAI
+693 KRHQDAQGNAI
-704 AQLSGEEVK
+704 AQLSGEEVM
-713 RKYDSYRNQSTPDAA
+713 RKYDSYRNQSTPDTA
-728 IGDGIADLASWML
+728 IGDGIADFASWML

-786 TDTSVAAKGT
+786 TDTSVTLKGT
-796 RPEVRDPYDLQ
+796 KPGNVEVHDIPKGAEEPTESL
-807 KEVKSPADSIADRL
+807 VDRL
-821 QGSSDRITDV
+821 HDAANV
-831 SNLGNPSEGEYL
+831 SKPDGDTL
-843 WNLIANEYGSDLSTS
+843 WAIVANEIGSDKASGAIYKVTDALEQAGHTIEW
-858 KINEAVSSLRELG
+858 IN
-871 HKVYWLNEGTDH
+871 KGTDH
-883 AQLFIDDR
+883 AQVFIDGR
-891 GDTSYL
+891 GDVSYL
-897 YNMVKSVLK
+897 YSMYNVGKSLLGQ

>member
-8 MPSSGRFS
+8 MPSSGQFS
-16 RDVNE
+16 RNVNE
-21 QGVGDLLSGA
+21 RGVEDLLSGA
-31 NVSSEGTGSIDNS
+31 DVSSGDTGSIGNS
-44 DSRFATTIT
+44 DSRFAITIT

-58 GFSSDAHDISSGDA
+58 GFSSDAHDTSSGGA
-72 ASSRGES
+72 ANSRGES

-90 RDDSDSNDRQASSM
+90 RDDSDSNDRQTSSM

-114 IMSDSEVGKETQ
+114 IMSGSEVGRETQ

-168 SGSEIHKEMQGEK
+168 SGSKIHEEMQGEK
-181 LNRETQELIN
+181 FNQETQELIN

-221 IGAVDAVLARADKRQ
+221 IGAVDAVLKRATKRQ

-242 EEVDSAVRDVLD
+242 EEVDSSVRDVLD

-266 ARRGSMSKSERDEFE
+266 ARRGSMSKSELDELE

-288 SFLAKSKAALSLDES
+288 SFLAKSQAALSLDES
-303 IPSVNVPPK
+303 IPSVNVPSK
-312 FEGEVNPGSETQASG
+312 FEGEISPGSEAQASG

-333 PQRENDSGDNSES
+333 PQRENDSSDNSES
-346 TVVDKDRDT
+346 TVVDKDRNT
-355 KETEDDKNTIQNNI
+355 KETENDKNTIQNSI
-369 NFINQQLDSLN
+369 NFINLQLDFCSN
-380 NSLNSDSISRE
+380 ALNSDSISGE
-391 LKKNLE
+391 LKESLK
-397 KHIKMFEESRDALQE
+397 KHIKMFEESRDTLQE
-412 QMGNLDRSKE
+412 QLGDTDKGEKSRK
-422 SGQTGAEPIKSLD
+422 AEAEASKSLD
-435 KSDKSVDDEQT
+435 KSGKGVDDEQT
-446 PSTPRSAAEQAAEKF
+446 PSTPRSAAEQAAEK
-461 ASIISPSEIYKE
+461 
-473 MQQRKK
+473 
-479 LEEQA
+479 
-484 RQEEQAKRE
+484 EEQAKRE

-560 LKKFAL
+560 LKKSAL

-574 AVEIVLPN
+574 AAEAVLPS
-582 EEDVAQM
+582 EDVAQM
-589 RADLTVSELHKLL
+589 RADLMVGALHKLL

-608 AINNEMMQQQEK
+608 AINNEIAQQQEK
-620 RGFIDRKFL
+620 RGFMDKKFL

-637 KGSKWTRR
+637 KGGKWTRR
-645 SKNFGVGFTAGVFA
+645 AKNFGVGITAGVFA
-659 PIAMPAGILTGVAA
+659 PIGILTGVAA

-693 KRHQDSQGNAI
+693 KRHQDAQGNAI
-704 AQLSGEEVK
+704 AQLSGEEVM
-713 RKYDSYRNQSTPDAA
+713 RKYDSYRNQSTPDTA
-728 IGDGIADLASWML
+728 IGDGIADFASWML

-786 TDTSVAAKGT
+786 TDTSVTLKGT
-796 RPEVRDPYDLQ
+796 KPGNVEVHDIPKGAEKPTESL
-807 KEVKSPADSIADRL
+807 VDRL
-821 QGSSDRITDV
+821 HDAANV
-831 SNLGNPSEGEYL
+831 SKPDGDTL
-843 WNLIANEYGSDLSTS
+843 WDIVANEIGSDKASGAIYKVTDALEQAGHTIEW
-858 KINEAVSSLRELG
+858 IN
-871 HKVYWLNEGTDH
+871 KGTDH
-883 AQLFIDDR
+883 AQVFIDGRD
-891 GDTSYL
+891 DVSYL
-897 YNMVKSVLK
+897 YSMYNVGKSLLGQ

>member
-1 MPRNHSE
+1 
-8 MPSSGRFS
+8 MPSSGQFS
-16 RDVNE
+16 RNVNE
-21 QGVGDLLSGA
+21 RGVEDLLSGA
-31 NVSSEGTGSIDNS
+31 DVSSGDTGSIGNS
-44 DSRFATTIT
+44 DSRFAITIT

-58 GFSSDAHDISSGDA
+58 GFSSGAHDTSSGGA
-72 ASSRGES
+72 ANSRGES

-90 RDDSDSNDRQASSM
+90 RDDSDSNDRQTSSM

-114 IMSDSEVGKETQ
+114 IMSGSEVGKETQ

-168 SGSEIHKEMQGEK
+168 SGSKIHEEMQGEK
-181 LNRETQELIN
+181 FNQETQELIN

-221 IGAVDAVLARADKRQ
+221 IGAVDAVLKRATKRQ

-242 EEVDSAVRDVLD
+242 EEVDSSVRDVLD

-266 ARRGSMSKSERDEFE
+266 ARRGSMSKSELDELE

-288 SFLAKSKAALSLDES
+288 SFLAKSQAALSLDES
-303 IPSVNVPPK
+303 IPSVNVPSK
-312 FEGEVNPGSETQASG
+312 FEGEISPGSEAQASG

-333 PQRENDSGDNSES
+333 PQRENDSSDNSES
-346 TVVDKDRDT
+346 TVVDKDRNT
-355 KETEDDKNTIQNNI
+355 KETENDKNTIQNSI
-369 NFINQQLDSLN
+369 NFINLQLDFCSN
-380 NSLNSDSISRE
+380 ALNSDSISGE
-391 LKKNLE
+391 LKESLK
-397 KHIKMFEESRDALQE
+397 KHIKMFEESRDTLQE
-412 QMGNLDRSKE
+412 QLGDTDKGEKSRK
-422 SGQTGAEPIKSLD
+422 AEAEASKSLD
-435 KSDKSVDDEQT
+435 KSDKGVDDEQT
-446 PSTPRSAAEQAAEKF
+446 PSTPRSAAEQAAEK
-461 ASIISPSEIYKE
+461 
-473 MQQRKK
+473 
-479 LEEQA
+479 
-484 RQEEQAKRE
+484 EEQAKRE

-560 LKKFAL
+560 LKKSAL

-574 AVEIVLPN
+574 AAEAVLPS
-582 EEDVAQM
+582 EDVAQM
-589 RADLTVSELHKLL
+589 RADLMVGALHKLL

-608 AINNEMMQQQEK
+608 AINNEIAQQQEK
-620 RGFIDRKFL
+620 RGFMDKKFL

-637 KGSKWTRR
+637 KGGKWTRR
-645 SKNFGVGFTAGVFA
+645 AKNFGVGITAGVFA
-659 PIAMPAGILTGVAA
+659 PIGILTGVAA

-693 KRHQDSQGNAI
+693 KRHQDAQGNAI
-704 AQLSGEEVK
+704 AQLSGEEVM
-713 RKYDSYRNQSTPDAA
+713 RKYDSYRNQSTPDTA
-728 IGDGIADLASWML
+728 IGDGIADFASWML

-786 TDTSVAAKGT
+786 TDTSVTLKGT
-796 RPEVRDPYDLQ
+796 KPGNVEVHDIPKGAEKPTESL
-807 KEVKSPADSIADRL
+807 VDRL
-821 QGSSDRITDV
+821 HDAANV
-831 SNLGNPSEGEYL
+831 SKPDGDTL
-843 WNLIANEYGSDLSTS
+843 WDIVANEIGSDKASGAIYKVTDALEQAGHTIEW
-858 KINEAVSSLRELG
+858 IN
-871 HKVYWLNEGTDH
+871 KGTDH
-883 AQLFIDDR
+883 AQVFIDGRD
-891 GDTSYL
+891 DVSYL
-897 YNMVKSVLK
+897 YSMYNVGKSLLGQ

>member
-8 MPSSGRFS
+8 MPSSGQFS
-16 RDVNE
+16 RNVNE
-21 QGVGDLLSGA
+21 RGVEDLLSGA
-31 NVSSEGTGSIDNS
+31 DVSSEDTGSIDNP

-58 GFSSDAHDISSGDA
+58 GFSSGAHDTSSGGA
-72 ASSRGES
+72 ANSRGES

-90 RDDSDSNDRQASSM
+90 RDDSDSNDRQTSSM

-114 IMSDSEVGKETQ
+114 IMSGSEVGKETQ

-168 SGSEIHKEMQGEK
+168 SGSKIHEEMQGEK
-181 LNRETQELIN
+181 FNQETQELIN

-221 IGAVDAVLARADKRQ
+221 IGAVDAVLKRAAKRQ

-288 SFLAKSKAALSLDES
+288 SFLVKSKAALSLDES

-333 PQRENDSGDNSES
+333 PHRENDSSDNSES
-346 TVVDKDRDT
+346 TAVDKDRDA
-355 KETEDDKNTIQNNI
+355 KETKDDKNTIQNSI

-391 LKKNLE
+391 LKKSLE
-397 KHIKMFEESRDALQE
+397 GHIKMFEESRDALQE
-412 QMGNLDRSKE
+412 HLDKGKE

-435 KSDKSVDDEQT
+435 KSDKGVDDEQT
-446 PSTPRSAAEQAAEKF
+446 PSTPRSAAEQAAEK
-461 ASIISPSEIYKE
+461 
-473 MQQRKK
+473 
-479 LEEQA
+479 
-484 RQEEQAKRE
+484 EEQAKRE

-560 LKKFAL
+560 LKKSAL

-574 AVEIVLPN
+574 AAEAVLPS
-582 EEDVAQM
+582 EDVAQM
-589 RADLTVSELHKLL
+589 RADLMVGALHKLL

-608 AINNEMMQQQEK
+608 AINNEIAQQQEK
-620 RGFIDRKFL
+620 RGFIDKKFL

-637 KGSKWTRR
+637 KGGKWTRR
-645 SKNFGVGFTAGVFA
+645 AKNFGVGITAGVFA
-659 PIAMPAGILTGVAA
+659 PIGILTGVAA

-693 KRHQDSQGNAI
+693 KRHQDAQGNAI
-704 AQLSGEEVK
+704 AQLSGEEVM
-713 RKYDSYRNQSTPDAA
+713 RKYDSYRNQSTPDTA
-728 IGDGIADLASWML
+728 IGDGIADFASWML

-786 TDTSVAAKGT
+786 TDTSVTLKGT
-796 RPEVRDPYDLQ
+796 KPGNVEVHDIPKGAEEPTESL
-807 KEVKSPADSIADRL
+807 VDRL
-821 QGSSDRITDV
+821 HDAANV
-831 SNLGNPSEGEYL
+831 SKPDGDTL
-843 WNLIANEYGSDLSTS
+843 WAIVANEIGSDKASGAIYKVTDALEQAGHTIEW
-858 KINEAVSSLRELG
+858 IN
-871 HKVYWLNEGTDH
+871 KGTDH
-883 AQLFIDDR
+883 AQVFIDGR
-891 GDTSYL
+891 GDVSYL
-897 YNMVKSVLK
+897 YSMYNVGKSLLGQ

>member
-8 MPSSGRFS
+8 MPSSGQFS

-21 QGVGDLLSGA
+21 RGVEGLLSGA
-31 NVSSEGTGSIDNS
+31 DVSSEDTGSTDNS

-58 GFSSDAHDISSGDA
+58 GFSSDAHDTSSGDA
-72 ASSRGES
+72 ANSRGES

-90 RDDSDSNDRQASSM
+90 RDDSDSNDRQTSSM

-114 IMSDSEVGKETQ
+114 IMSGSEVGKETQ
-126 GESSESSTVQPE
+126 GEKFNQ
-138 SQPESVSSS
+138 
-147 EDDKQTSST
+147 
-156 PRSIAEQSASIM
+156 
-168 SGSEIHKEMQGEK
+168 
-181 LNRETQELIN
+181 ETQELIN

-221 IGAVDAVLARADKRQ
+221 IGAVDAVLKRAAKRQ

-242 EEVDSAVRDVLD
+242 EEVDSSVRDVLD

-266 ARRGSMSKSERDEFE
+266 ARRGSMSKSELDELE

-288 SFLAKSKAALSLDES
+288 SFLAKSQAALSLDES
-303 IPSVNVPPK
+303 IPSVNVPSK
-312 FEGEVNPGSETQASG
+312 FEGEINPGSEAQASG

-333 PQRENDSGDNSES
+333 PQRENDSSDNSES
-346 TVVDKDRDT
+346 TVVDKDRNT
-355 KETEDDKNTIQNNI
+355 KETENDKNTIQNSI
-369 NFINQQLDSLN
+369 NFINLQLDFCSN
-380 NSLNSDSISRE
+380 ALNSDSISGE
-391 LKKNLE
+391 LKESLK
-397 KHIKMFEESRDALQE
+397 KHIKMFEESRDTLQE
-412 QMGNLDRSKE
+412 QLGDTDKGEE
-422 SGQTGAEPIKSLD
+422 SRKAEAEASKSLD
-435 KSDKSVDDEQT
+435 KSDRGVDDEQT
-446 PSTPRSAAEQAAEKF
+446 PSTPRSAAEQAAEK
-461 ASIISPSEIYKE
+461 
-473 MQQRKK
+473 
-479 LEEQA
+479 
-484 RQEEQAKRE
+484 EEQAKRE

-517 KGSFA
+517 RGSFA
-522 SEKLRPL
+522 QEKLRPF

-560 LKKFAL
+560 LKKSAL

-574 AVEIVLPN
+574 AVLPS

-589 RADLTVSELHKLL
+589 RADLMVGALHKLL

-608 AINNEMMQQQEK
+608 AINNEIAQQQEK
-620 RGFIDRKFL
+620 RGFMDKKFL

-637 KGSKWTRR
+637 KGGKWTRR
-645 SKNFGVGFTAGVFA
+645 AKNFGVGITAGVFA
-659 PIAMPAGILTGVAA
+659 PIGILTGVAA

-693 KRHQDSQGNAI
+693 KRHQDAQGNAI
-704 AQLSGEEVK
+704 AQLSGEEVM

-786 TDTSVAAKGT
+786 TDTSVTLKGT
-796 RPEVRDPYDLQ
+796 KPGNVEVHDIPKGAEEPTESL
-807 KEVKSPADSIADRL
+807 VNRL
-821 QGSSDRITDV
+821 HDV
-831 SNLGNPSEGEYL
+831 ANVSKPDGDTL
-843 WNLIANEYGSDLSTS
+843 WDIVANEIGSDEASGAIYKVTDALEQAGHTIEW
-858 KINEAVSSLRELG
+858 IN
-871 HKVYWLNEGTDH
+871 KGTDH
-883 AQLFIDDR
+883 AQVFIDGRD
-891 GDTSYL
+891 DVSYL
-897 YNMVKSVLK
+897 YSMYNVGKSLLGQ

>member
-8 MPSSGRFS
+8 MPSSGQFS

-21 QGVGDLLSGA
+21 RGVEGLLSGA
-31 NVSSEGTGSIDNS
+31 DVSSKDTGSTDNS

-58 GFSSDAHDISSGDA
+58 GFSSDAHDTSSGDA
-72 ASSRGES
+72 ANSRGES

-90 RDDSDSNDRQASSM
+90 RDDSDSNDR
-104 LRPAAEQATP
+104 
-114 IMSDSEVGKETQ
+114 
-126 GESSESSTVQPE
+126 
-138 SQPESVSSS
+138 
-147 EDDKQTSST
+147 QTSST

-181 LNRETQELIN
+181 FNQETQELIN
-191 SDGVAWAIAS
+191 TDGVAWAIAS

-221 IGAVDAVLARADKRQ
+221 IGAVDAVLKRATKRQ

-242 EEVDSAVRDVLD
+242 EEVDSSVRDVLD

-266 ARRGSMSKSERDEFE
+266 ARRGSMSKSELDELE

-288 SFLAKSKAALSLDES
+288 SFLAKSQAALSLDES

-312 FEGEVNPGSETQASG
+312 FEGEINPGSEAQASG
-327 SSDKQK
+327 GSDEQK
-333 PQRENDSGDNSES
+333 PQRENDSSDNSES
-346 TVVDKDRDT
+346 TVVDKDRNT
-355 KETEDDKNTIQNNI
+355 KETENDKNTIQNSI
-369 NFINQQLDSLN
+369 NFINLQLDFCSN
-380 NSLNSDSISRE
+380 ALNSDSISGE
-391 LKKNLE
+391 LKESLK
-397 KHIKMFEESRDALQE
+397 KHIKMFEESRDTLQE
-412 QMGNLDRSKE
+412 QLGDTDKGEE
-422 SGQTGAEPIKSLD
+422 SRQAEAEASKSLD
-435 KSDKSVDDEQT
+435 KSDNGVDDEQT
-446 PSTPRSAAEQAAEKF
+446 PSTPRSAAEQAAEK
-461 ASIISPSEIYKE
+461 
-473 MQQRKK
+473 
-479 LEEQA
+479 
-484 RQEEQAKRE
+484 EEQAKRE

-508 ARLRSEEET
+508 ARLRSERET
-517 KGSFA
+517 RGSFA

-560 LKKFAL
+560 LKKSAL

-574 AVEIVLPN
+574 AAEAVLPS
-582 EEDVAQM
+582 EDVDQM
-589 RADLTVSELHKLL
+589 RADLMVGALHKLL

-608 AINNEMMQQQEK
+608 AINNEIAQQQEK
-620 RGFIDRKFL
+620 RGFMDKKFL

-637 KGSKWTRR
+637 KGGKWTRR
-645 SKNFGVGFTAGVFA
+645 AKNFGVGITAGVFA
-659 PIAMPAGILTGVAA
+659 PIGILTGVAA

-693 KRHQDSQGNAI
+693 KRHQDAQGNAI
-704 AQLSGEEVK
+704 AQLSGEEVM
-713 RKYDSYRNQSTPDAA
+713 RKYDSYRNQSTPDTA
-728 IGDGIADLASWML
+728 IGDGIADFASWML

-786 TDTSVAAKGT
+786 TDTSVTLKGT
-796 RPEVRDPYDLQ
+796 KPGNVEVHDIPKGAEEPTESL
-807 KEVKSPADSIADRL
+807 VDRL
-821 QGSSDRITDV
+821 HDAANV
-831 SNLGNPSEGEYL
+831 SKPDGDTL
-843 WNLIANEYGSDLSTS
+843 WAIVANEIGSDKASGAIYKVTDALEQAGHTIEW
-858 KINEAVSSLRELG
+858 IN
-871 HKVYWLNEGTDH
+871 KGTDH
-883 AQLFIDDR
+883 AQVFIDGR
-891 GDTSYL
+891 GDVSYL
-897 YNMVKSVLK
+897 YSMYNVGKSLLGQ

>member
-8 MPSSGRFS
+8 MPSSGQFS

-21 QGVGDLLSGA
+21 RGVEGLLSGA
-31 NVSSEGTGSIDNS
+31 DVSSKDTGSTDNS

-58 GFSSDAHDISSGDA
+58 GFSSDAHDTSSGDA
-72 ASSRGES
+72 ANSRGES

-90 RDDSDSNDRQASSM
+90 RDDSDSNDR
-104 LRPAAEQATP
+104 
-114 IMSDSEVGKETQ
+114 
-126 GESSESSTVQPE
+126 
-138 SQPESVSSS
+138 
-147 EDDKQTSST
+147 QTSST

-181 LNRETQELIN
+181 FNQETQELIN
-191 SDGVAWAIAS
+191 TDGVAWAIAS

-221 IGAVDAVLARADKRQ
+221 IGAVDAVLKRAIKRQ

-242 EEVDSAVRDVLD
+242 EEVDSSVRDVLD

-266 ARRGSMSKSERDEFE
+266 ARRGSMSKSELDELE

-288 SFLAKSKAALSLDES
+288 SFLAKSQAALSLDES
-303 IPSVNVPPK
+303 IPSVNVPSK
-312 FEGEVNPGSETQASG
+312 FEGEINPGSEAQASG

-333 PQRENDSGDNSES
+333 PQRENDSSDNSES
-346 TVVDKDRDT
+346 TVVDKDRNT
-355 KETEDDKNTIQNNI
+355 KETENDKNTIQNSI
-369 NFINQQLDSLN
+369 NFINLQLDFCSN
-380 NSLNSDSISRE
+380 ALNSDSISGE
-391 LKKNLE
+391 LKEGLK
-397 KHIKMFEESRDALQE
+397 KHIKMFEEIRDTLQE
-412 QMGNLDRSKE
+412 QLGDTDKGEE
-422 SGQTGAEPIKSLD
+422 SRKAEAEASKSLD
-435 KSDKSVDDEQT
+435 KSDRGVDDEQT
-446 PSTPRSAAEQAAEKF
+446 PSTPRSAAEQAAEK
-461 ASIISPSEIYKE
+461 
-473 MQQRKK
+473 
-479 LEEQA
+479 
-484 RQEEQAKRE
+484 EEQAKRE

-517 KGSFA
+517 RGSFA
-522 SEKLRPL
+522 QEKIRPL

-560 LKKFAL
+560 LKKSAL

-574 AVEIVLPN
+574 AAEAMLPS
-582 EEDVAQM
+582 EDVAQM
-589 RADLTVSELHKLL
+589 RADLMVGALHKLL

-608 AINNEMMQQQEK
+608 AINNEIAQQQEK
-620 RGFIDRKFL
+620 RGFMDKKFL

-637 KGSKWTRR
+637 KGGKWTRR
-645 SKNFGVGFTAGVFA
+645 AKNFGVGITAGVFA
-659 PIAMPAGILTGVAA
+659 PIGILTGVAA

-693 KRHQDSQGNAI
+693 KRHQDAQGNAI
-704 AQLSGEEVK
+704 AQLSGEEVM

-728 IGDGIADLASWML
+728 IGDGIADFASWML

-786 TDTSVAAKGT
+786 TDTSVTLKGT
-796 RPEVRDPYDLQ
+796 KPGNVEVHDIPKGAEEPTESL
-807 KEVKSPADSIADRL
+807 VDRL
-821 QGSSDRITDV
+821 HDAANV
-831 SNLGNPSEGEYL
+831 SKPDGDTL
-843 WNLIANEYGSDLSTS
+843 WDIVANEIGSDKASGAIYKVTDALEQAGHTIEW
-858 KINEAVSSLRELG
+858 IN
-871 HKVYWLNEGTDH
+871 KGTDH
-883 AQLFIDDR
+883 AQVFIDGRD
-891 GDTSYL
+891 DVSYL
-897 YNMVKSVLK
+897 YSMYNVGKSLLGQ

>member
-8 MPSSGRFS
+8 MPSSGQFS

-21 QGVGDLLSGA
+21 RGVEGLLSGA
-31 NVSSEGTGSIDNS
+31 DVSSKDTGSTDNS

-58 GFSSDAHDISSGDA
+58 GFSSDAHDTSSGDA
-72 ASSRGES
+72 ANSRGGS

-90 RDDSDSNDRQASSM
+90 RDDSDSNDRQTSSM

-114 IMSDSEVGKETQ
+114 IMSGSGVGKETQ
-126 GESSESSTVQPE
+126 GEKFNQ
-138 SQPESVSSS
+138 
-147 EDDKQTSST
+147 
-156 PRSIAEQSASIM
+156 
-168 SGSEIHKEMQGEK
+168 
-181 LNRETQELIN
+181 ETQELIN

-221 IGAVDAVLARADKRQ
+221 IGAVDAVLKRATKRQ

-242 EEVDSAVRDVLD
+242 EEVDSSVRDVLD

-266 ARRGSMSKSERDEFE
+266 ARRGSMSKSELDELE

-288 SFLAKSKAALSLDES
+288 SFLAKSQAALSLDES

-312 FEGEVNPGSETQASG
+312 FEGEINPGSEAQASG
-327 SSDKQK
+327 GSDEQK
-333 PQRENDSGDNSES
+333 PQRENDSSDNSES
-346 TVVDKDRDT
+346 TVVDKDRNT
-355 KETEDDKNTIQNNI
+355 KETENDKNTIQNSI
-369 NFINQQLDSLN
+369 NFINLQLDFCSN
-380 NSLNSDSISRE
+380 ALNSDSISGE
-391 LKKNLE
+391 LKESLK
-397 KHIKMFEESRDALQE
+397 KHIKMFEESRDTLQE
-412 QMGNLDRSKE
+412 QLGDTDKGEE
-422 SGQTGAEPIKSLD
+422 SRQAEAEASKSLD
-435 KSDKSVDDEQT
+435 KSDRSVDDEQT
-446 PSTPRSAAEQAAEKF
+446 PSTPKSAAEQAAEKF
-461 ASIISPSEIYKE
+461 ASIMSGSEIYKE

-508 ARLRSEEET
+508 ARLRSERET
-517 KGSFA
+517 RGSFA

-560 LKKFAL
+560 LKKSAL

-574 AVEIVLPN
+574 AVLPS
-582 EEDVAQM
+582 EDVDQM
-589 RADLTVSELHKLL
+589 RADLMVGALHKLL

-608 AINNEMMQQQEK
+608 AINNEIAQQQEK
-620 RGFIDRKFL
+620 RGFMDKKFL

-637 KGSKWTRR
+637 KGGKWTRR
-645 SKNFGVGFTAGVFA
+645 AKNFGVGITAGVFA
-659 PIAMPAGILTGVAA
+659 PIGILTGVAA

-693 KRHQDSQGNAI
+693 KRHQDAQGNAI
-704 AQLSGEEVK
+704 AQLSGEEVM
-713 RKYDSYRNQSTPDAA
+713 RKYDSYRNQSTPDTA
-728 IGDGIADLASWML
+728 IGDGIADFASWML

-786 TDTSVAAKGT
+786 TDTSVTLKGT
-796 RPEVRDPYDLQ
+796 KPGNVEVHDIPKGAEEPTESL
-807 KEVKSPADSIADRL
+807 VDRL
-821 QGSSDRITDV
+821 HDAANV
-831 SNLGNPSEGEYL
+831 SKPDGDTL
-843 WNLIANEYGSDLSTS
+843 WAIVANEIGSDKASGAIYKVTDALEQAGHTIEW
-858 KINEAVSSLRELG
+858 IN
-871 HKVYWLNEGTDH
+871 KGTDH
-883 AQLFIDDR
+883 AQVFIDGR
-891 GDTSYL
+891 GDVSYL
-897 YNMVKSVLK
+897 YSMYNVGKSLLGQ

>member
-1 MPRNHSE
+1 M
-8 MPSSGRFS
+8 SG
-16 RDVNE
+16 
-21 QGVGDLLSGA
+21 
-31 NVSSEGTGSIDNS
+31 
-44 DSRFATTIT
+44 
-53 PAEAA
+53 
-58 GFSSDAHDISSGDA
+58 
-72 ASSRGES
+72 
-79 DVSHQTTPEGA
+79 
-90 RDDSDSNDRQASSM
+90 
-104 LRPAAEQATP
+104 
-114 IMSDSEVGKETQ
+114 SEVGKETQ

-168 SGSEIHKEMQGEK
+168 SGSEIHEEMQGEK
-181 LNRETQELIN
+181 FNQETQELIN

-221 IGAVDAVLARADKRQ
+221 IGAVDAVLKRAAKRQ

-288 SFLAKSKAALSLDES
+288 SFLVKSKAALSLDES

-333 PQRENDSGDNSES
+333 PQRENDSSDNSES
-346 TVVDKDRDT
+346 TVVDKDRDA
-355 KETEDDKNTIQNNI
+355 KETEDDKNTIQNSI

-391 LKKNLE
+391 LKKSLE
-397 KHIKMFEESRDALQE
+397 GHIKMFEESRDALQE
-412 QMGNLDRSKE
+412 HLDKGKE

-435 KSDKSVDDEQT
+435 KSDKGVDDEQT
-446 PSTPRSAAEQAAEKF
+446 PSTPRSAAEQAAEK
-461 ASIISPSEIYKE
+461 
-473 MQQRKK
+473 
-479 LEEQA
+479 
-484 RQEEQAKRE
+484 EEQAKRE

-560 LKKFAL
+560 LKKSAL

-574 AVEIVLPN
+574 AAEAALPS
-582 EEDVAQM
+582 EDVAQM
-589 RADLTVSELHKLL
+589 RADLMVGALHKLL

-608 AINNEMMQQQEK
+608 AINNEIAQQQEK
-620 RGFIDRKFL
+620 RGFIDKKFL

-637 KGSKWTRR
+637 KGGKWTRR
-645 SKNFGVGFTAGVFA
+645 AKNFGVGITAGIFA
-659 PIAMPAGILTGVAA
+659 PIALPAGIVTGVAA

-693 KRHQDSQGNAI
+693 KRHQDAQGNAI
-704 AQLSGEEVK
+704 AQLSGEEVM
-713 RKYDSYRNQSTPDAA
+713 RKYDSYRNQSTPDTA
-728 IGDGIADLASWML
+728 IGDGIADFASWML

-786 TDTSVAAKGT
+786 TDTSVTLKGT
-796 RPEVRDPYDLQ
+796 KPGNVEVHDIPKGAEEPTESL
-807 KEVKSPADSIADRL
+807 VDRL
-821 QGSSDRITDV
+821 HDAANV
-831 SNLGNPSEGEYL
+831 SKPDGDTL
-843 WNLIANEYGSDLSTS
+843 WAIVANEIGSDKASGAIYKVTDALEQAGHTIEW
-858 KINEAVSSLRELG
+858 IN
-871 HKVYWLNEGTDH
+871 KGTDH
-883 AQLFIDDR
+883 AQVFIDGR
-891 GDTSYL
+891 GDVSYL
-897 YNMVKSVLK
+897 YSMYNVGKSLLGQ

>member
-8 MPSSGRFS
+8 MPSSGQFS
-16 RDVNE
+16 QDANE
-21 QGVGDLLSGA
+21 RGVEDLLSGA
-31 NVSSEGTGSIDNS
+31 NVSSEGTGSIGNP

-58 GFSSDAHDISSGDA
+58 GFSSDAA
-72 ASSRGES
+72 NSRGES

-90 RDDSDSNDRQASSM
+90 RDDSDSNDRQTSST

-114 IMSDSEVGKETQ
+114 IMSGSEVGKETQ

-156 PRSIAEQSASIM
+156 PRPIAEQSASIM
-168 SGSEIHKEMQGEK
+168 SGSEIHEEMQGEK
-181 LNRETQELIN
+181 FNQETQELIN

-221 IGAVDAVLARADKRQ
+221 IGAVDAVLKRAAKRQ

-288 SFLAKSKAALSLDES
+288 SFLVKSKAALSLDES

-333 PQRENDSGDNSES
+333 PQRENDSSDNSES
-346 TVVDKDRDT
+346 TVVDKDRDA
-355 KETEDDKNTIQNNI
+355 KETEDDKNTIQNSI

-391 LKKNLE
+391 LKKSLE
-397 KHIKMFEESRDALQE
+397 GHIKMFEESRDALQE
-412 QMGNLDRSKE
+412 HLDKGKE

-435 KSDKSVDDEQT
+435 KSDKGVDDEQT
-446 PSTPRSAAEQAAEKF
+446 PSTPRSAAEQAAEK
-461 ASIISPSEIYKE
+461 
-473 MQQRKK
+473 
-479 LEEQA
+479 
-484 RQEEQAKRE
+484 EEQAKRE

-560 LKKFAL
+560 LKKSAL

-574 AVEIVLPN
+574 AAEAVLPS
-582 EEDVAQM
+582 EDVAQM
-589 RADLTVSELHKLL
+589 RADLMVGALHKLL

-608 AINNEMMQQQEK
+608 AINNEIAQQQEK
-620 RGFIDRKFL
+620 RGFIDKKFL

-637 KGSKWTRR
+637 KGGKWTRR
-645 SKNFGVGFTAGVFA
+645 AKNFGVGITAGIFA
-659 PIAMPAGILTGVAA
+659 PIALPAGIVTGVAA

-693 KRHQDSQGNAI
+693 KRHQDAQGNAI
-704 AQLSGEEVK
+704 AQLSGEEVM
-713 RKYDSYRNQSTPDAA
+713 RKYDSYRNQSTPDTA
-728 IGDGIADLASWML
+728 IGDGIADFASWML

-786 TDTSVAAKGT
+786 TDTSVTLKGT
-796 RPEVRDPYDLQ
+796 KPGNVEVHDIPKGAEEPTESL
-807 KEVKSPADSIADRL
+807 VDRL
-821 QGSSDRITDV
+821 HDAANV
-831 SNLGNPSEGEYL
+831 SKPDGDTL
-843 WNLIANEYGSDLSTS
+843 WAIVANEIGSDKASGAIYKVTDALEQAGHTIEW
-858 KINEAVSSLRELG
+858 IN
-871 HKVYWLNEGTDH
+871 KGTDH
-883 AQLFIDDR
+883 AQVFIDGR
-891 GDTSYL
+891 GDVSYL
-897 YNMVKSVLK
+897 YSMYNVGKSLLGQ

>member
-8 MPSSGRFS
+8 MPSSGQFS

-21 QGVGDLLSGA
+21 RGVEGLLSGA
-31 NVSSEGTGSIDNS
+31 DVSSKDTGSTDNS

-58 GFSSDAHDISSGDA
+58 GFSSDAHDTSSGDA
-72 ASSRGES
+72 ANSRGES

-90 RDDSDSNDRQASSM
+90 RDDSDSNDR
-104 LRPAAEQATP
+104 
-114 IMSDSEVGKETQ
+114 
-126 GESSESSTVQPE
+126 
-138 SQPESVSSS
+138 
-147 EDDKQTSST
+147 QTSST

-181 LNRETQELIN
+181 FNQETQELIN
-191 SDGVAWAIAS
+191 TDGVAWAIAS

-221 IGAVDAVLARADKRQ
+221 IGAVDAVLKRAIKRQ

-242 EEVDSAVRDVLD
+242 EEVDSSVRDVLD

-266 ARRGSMSKSERDEFE
+266 ARRGSMSKSELDELE

-288 SFLAKSKAALSLDES
+288 SFLAKSQAALSLDES
-303 IPSVNVPPK
+303 IPSVNVPSK
-312 FEGEVNPGSETQASG
+312 FEGEINPGSEAQASG
-327 SSDKQK
+327 NSDKQK
-333 PQRENDSGDNSES
+333 PQRENDSSDNSES
-346 TVVDKDRDT
+346 TVVDKDRNT
-355 KETEDDKNTIQNNI
+355 KETENDKNTIQNSI
-369 NFINQQLDSLN
+369 NFINLQLDFCSN
-380 NSLNSDSISRE
+380 ALNSDSISGE
-391 LKKNLE
+391 LKEGLK
-397 KHIKMFEESRDALQE
+397 KHIKMFEEIRDTLQE
-412 QMGNLDRSKE
+412 QLGDTDKGEE
-422 SGQTGAEPIKSLD
+422 SRKAEAEASKSLD
-435 KSDKSVDDEQT
+435 KSDRGVDDEQT
-446 PSTPRSAAEQAAEKF
+446 PSTPRSAAEQAAEK
-461 ASIISPSEIYKE
+461 
-473 MQQRKK
+473 
-479 LEEQA
+479 
-484 RQEEQAKRE
+484 EEQAKRE

-517 KGSFA
+517 RGSFA
-522 SEKLRPL
+522 QEKIRPL

-560 LKKFAL
+560 LKKSAL

-574 AVEIVLPN
+574 AAEAMLPS
-582 EEDVAQM
+582 EDVAQM
-589 RADLTVSELHKLL
+589 RADLMVGALHKLL

-608 AINNEMMQQQEK
+608 AINNEIAQQQEK
-620 RGFIDRKFL
+620 RGFMDKKFL

-637 KGSKWTRR
+637 KGGKWTRR
-645 SKNFGVGFTAGVFA
+645 AKNFGVGITAGVFA
-659 PIAMPAGILTGVAA
+659 PIGILTGVAA

-693 KRHQDSQGNAI
+693 KRHQDAQGNAI
-704 AQLSGEEVK
+704 AQLSGEEVM

-728 IGDGIADLASWML
+728 IGDGIADFASWML

-786 TDTSVAAKGT
+786 TDTSVTLKGT
-796 RPEVRDPYDLQ
+796 KPGNVEVHDIPKGAEEPTESL
-807 KEVKSPADSIADRL
+807 VDRL
-821 QGSSDRITDV
+821 HDAANV
-831 SNLGNPSEGEYL
+831 SKPDGDTL
-843 WNLIANEYGSDLSTS
+843 WDIVANEIGSDKASGAIYKVTDALEQAGHTIEW
-858 KINEAVSSLRELG
+858 IN
-871 HKVYWLNEGTDH
+871 KGTDH
-883 AQLFIDDR
+883 AQVFIDGRD
-891 GDTSYL
+891 DVSYL
-897 YNMVKSVLK
+897 YSMYNVGKSLLGQ

>member
-8 MPSSGRFS
+8 MPSSGQFS

-21 QGVGDLLSGA
+21 RGVEGLLSGA
-31 NVSSEGTGSIDNS
+31 DVSSKDTGSTDNS

-58 GFSSDAHDISSGDA
+58 GFSSDAHDTSSGDA
-72 ASSRGES
+72 ANSRGES

-90 RDDSDSNDRQASSM
+90 RDDSDSNDR
-104 LRPAAEQATP
+104 
-114 IMSDSEVGKETQ
+114 
-126 GESSESSTVQPE
+126 
-138 SQPESVSSS
+138 
-147 EDDKQTSST
+147 QTSST

-181 LNRETQELIN
+181 FNQETQELIN
-191 SDGVAWAIAS
+191 TDGVAWAIAS

-221 IGAVDAVLARADKRQ
+221 IGAVDAVLKRAIKRQ

-242 EEVDSAVRDVLD
+242 EEVDSSVRDVLD

-266 ARRGSMSKSERDEFE
+266 ARRGSMSKSELDELE

-288 SFLAKSKAALSLDES
+288 SFLAKSQAALSLDES
-303 IPSVNVPPK
+303 IPSVNVPSK
-312 FEGEVNPGSETQASG
+312 FEGEINPGSEAQASG

-333 PQRENDSGDNSES
+333 PQRENDSSDNSES
-346 TVVDKDRDT
+346 TVVDKDRNT
-355 KETEDDKNTIQNNI
+355 KETENDKNTIQNSI
-369 NFINQQLDSLN
+369 NFINLQLDFCSN
-380 NSLNSDSISRE
+380 ALNSDSISGE
-391 LKKNLE
+391 LKEGLK
-397 KHIKMFEESRDALQE
+397 KHIKMFEEIRDTLQE
-412 QMGNLDRSKE
+412 QLGDTDKGEE
-422 SGQTGAEPIKSLD
+422 SRKAEAEASKSLD
-435 KSDKSVDDEQT
+435 KSDRGVDDEQT
-446 PSTPRSAAEQAAEKF
+446 PSTPRSAAEQAAEK
-461 ASIISPSEIYKE
+461 
-473 MQQRKK
+473 
-479 LEEQA
+479 
-484 RQEEQAKRE
+484 EEQAKRE

-508 ARLRSEEET
+508 ARLRSERET

-522 SEKLRPL
+522 SEKLRPI
-529 KGLIG
+529 KGLIR
-534 RIFGRKNGT
+534 RIFRRKNGT

-560 LKKFAL
+560 LKESAL

-574 AVEIVLPN
+574 AAEAVLPS
-582 EEDVAQM
+582 EDVAQM
-589 RADLTVSELHKLL
+589 RADLMVGALHKLL

-608 AINNEMMQQQEK
+608 AINNEIAQQQEK
-620 RGFIDRKFL
+620 RGFMDKKFL
-629 VPMGRWLS
+629 VPLGRWLS
-637 KGSKWTRR
+637 KGGKWTRR
-645 SKNFGVGFTAGVFA
+645 AKNFGVGITAGVFA
-659 PIAMPAGILTGVAA
+659 PIGILTGVAA

-693 KRHQDSQGNAI
+693 KRHQDAQGNAI
-704 AQLSGEEVK
+704 AQLSGEEVM

-728 IGDGIADLASWML
+728 IGDGIADFASWML

-786 TDTSVAAKGT
+786 TDTSVTLKGT
-796 RPEVRDPYDLQ
+796 KPGNVEVHDIPKGAEEPTESL
-807 KEVKSPADSIADRL
+807 VDRL
-821 QGSSDRITDV
+821 HDAANV
-831 SNLGNPSEGEYL
+831 SKPDGDTL
-843 WNLIANEYGSDLSTS
+843 WDIVANEIGSDKASGAIYKVTDALEQAGHTIEW
-858 KINEAVSSLRELG
+858 IN
-871 HKVYWLNEGTDH
+871 KGTDH
-883 AQLFIDDR
+883 AQVFIDGRD
-891 GDTSYL
+891 DVSYL
-897 YNMVKSVLK
+897 YSMYNVGKSLLGQ

>member
-8 MPSSGRFS
+8 MPSSGQFS
-16 RDVNE
+16 RNVNE
-21 QGVGDLLSGA
+21 RGVEDLLSGA
-31 NVSSEGTGSIDNS
+31 DVSSGDTGSIGNS
-44 DSRFATTIT
+44 DSRFAITIT

-58 GFSSDAHDISSGDA
+58 GFSSGAHDTSSGGA
-72 ASSRGES
+72 ANSRGES

-90 RDDSDSNDRQASSM
+90 RDDSDSNDRQTSSM

-114 IMSDSEVGKETQ
+114 IMSGSEVGKETQ

-168 SGSEIHKEMQGEK
+168 SGSKIHEEMQGEK
-181 LNRETQELIN
+181 FNQETQELIN

-221 IGAVDAVLARADKRQ
+221 IGAVDAVLKRATKRQ

-242 EEVDSAVRDVLD
+242 EEVDSSVRDVLD

-266 ARRGSMSKSERDEFE
+266 ARRGSMSKSELDELE

-288 SFLAKSKAALSLDES
+288 SFLAKSQAALSLDES
-303 IPSVNVPPK
+303 IPSVNVPSK
-312 FEGEVNPGSETQASG
+312 FEGEISPGSEAQASG

-333 PQRENDSGDNSES
+333 PQRENDSSDNSES
-346 TVVDKDRDT
+346 TVVDKDRNT
-355 KETEDDKNTIQNNI
+355 KETENDKNTIQNSI
-369 NFINQQLDSLN
+369 NFINLQLDFCSN
-380 NSLNSDSISRE
+380 ALNSDSISGE
-391 LKKNLE
+391 LKESLK
-397 KHIKMFEESRDALQE
+397 KHIKMFEESRDTLQE
-412 QMGNLDRSKE
+412 QLGDTDKGEKSRK
-422 SGQTGAEPIKSLD
+422 AEAEASKSLD
-435 KSDKSVDDEQT
+435 KSDKGVDDEQT
-446 PSTPRSAAEQAAEKF
+446 PSTPRSAAEQAAEK
-461 ASIISPSEIYKE
+461 
-473 MQQRKK
+473 
-479 LEEQA
+479 
-484 RQEEQAKRE
+484 EEQAKRE

-560 LKKFAL
+560 LKKSAL

-574 AVEIVLPN
+574 AAEAVLPS
-582 EEDVAQM
+582 EDVAQM
-589 RADLTVSELHKLL
+589 RANLMVGALHKLL

-608 AINNEMMQQQEK
+608 AINNEIAQQQEK
-620 RGFIDRKFL
+620 RGFMDKKFL

-637 KGSKWTRR
+637 KGGKWTRR
-645 SKNFGVGFTAGVFA
+645 AKNFGVGITAGVFA
-659 PIAMPAGILTGVAA
+659 PIGILTGVAA

-693 KRHQDSQGNAI
+693 KRHQDAQGNAI
-704 AQLSGEEVK
+704 AQLSGEEVM
-713 RKYDSYRNQSTPDAA
+713 RKYDSYRNQSTPDTA
-728 IGDGIADLASWML
+728 IGDGIADFASWML

-786 TDTSVAAKGT
+786 TDTSVTLKGT
-796 RPEVRDPYDLQ
+796 KPGNVEVHDIPKGAEKPTESL
-807 KEVKSPADSIADRL
+807 VDRL
-821 QGSSDRITDV
+821 HDAANV
-831 SNLGNPSEGEYL
+831 SKPDGDTL
-843 WNLIANEYGSDLSTS
+843 WDIVANEIGSDKASGAIYKVTDALEQAGHTIEW
-858 KINEAVSSLRELG
+858 IN
-871 HKVYWLNEGTDH
+871 KGTDH
-883 AQLFIDDR
+883 AQVFIDGRD
-891 GDTSYL
+891 DVSYL
-897 YNMVKSVLK
+897 YSMYNVGKSLLGQ

>member
-8 MPSSGRFS
+8 MPSSGQFS
-16 RDVNE
+16 RNVNE
-21 QGVGDLLSGA
+21 RGVEDLLSGA
-31 NVSSEGTGSIDNS
+31 DVSSGDTGSIGNS
-44 DSRFATTIT
+44 DSRFAITIT

-58 GFSSDAHDISSGDA
+58 GFSSGAHDTSSGGA
-72 ASSRGES
+72 ANSRGES

-90 RDDSDSNDRQASSM
+90 RDDSDSNDRQTSSM

-114 IMSDSEVGKETQ
+114 IMSGSEVGKETQ

-168 SGSEIHKEMQGEK
+168 SGSKIHEEMQGEK
-181 LNRETQELIN
+181 FNQETQELIN

-221 IGAVDAVLARADKRQ
+221 IGAVDAVLKRATKRQ

-242 EEVDSAVRDVLD
+242 EEVDSSVRDVLD

-266 ARRGSMSKSERDEFE
+266 ARRGSMSKSELDELE

-288 SFLAKSKAALSLDES
+288 SFLAKSQAALSLDES
-303 IPSVNVPPK
+303 IPSVNVPSK
-312 FEGEVNPGSETQASG
+312 FEGEISPGSEAQASG

-333 PQRENDSGDNSES
+333 PQRENDSSDNSES
-346 TVVDKDRDT
+346 TVVDKDRNT
-355 KETEDDKNTIQNNI
+355 KETENDKNTIQNSI
-369 NFINQQLDSLN
+369 NFINLQLDFCSN
-380 NSLNSDSISRE
+380 ALNSDSISGE
-391 LKKNLE
+391 LKESLK
-397 KHIKMFEESRDALQE
+397 KHIKMFEESRDTLQE
-412 QMGNLDRSKE
+412 QLGDTDKGEKSRK
-422 SGQTGAEPIKSLD
+422 AEAEASKSLD
-435 KSDKSVDDEQT
+435 KSDKGVDDEQT
-446 PSTPRSAAEQAAEKF
+446 PSTPRSAAEQAAEK
-461 ASIISPSEIYKE
+461 
-473 MQQRKK
+473 
-479 LEEQA
+479 
-484 RQEEQAKRE
+484 EEQAKRE

-560 LKKFAL
+560 LKKSAL

-574 AVEIVLPN
+574 AAEAVLPS
-582 EEDVAQM
+582 EDVAQM
-589 RADLTVSELHKLL
+589 RADLMVGALHKLL

-608 AINNEMMQQQEK
+608 AINNEIAQQQEK
-620 RGFIDRKFL
+620 RGFMDKKFL

-637 KGSKWTRR
+637 KGGKWTRR
-645 SKNFGVGFTAGVFA
+645 AKNFGVGITAGVFA
-659 PIAMPAGILTGVAA
+659 PIGILTGVAA

-693 KRHQDSQGNAI
+693 KRHQDAQGNAI
-704 AQLSGEEVK
+704 AQLSGEEVM
-713 RKYDSYRNQSTPDAA
+713 RKYDSYRNQSTPDTA
-728 IGDGIADLASWML
+728 IGDGIADFASWML

-786 TDTSVAAKGT
+786 TDTSVTLKGT
-796 RPEVRDPYDLQ
+796 KPGNVEVHDIPKGAEKPTESL
-807 KEVKSPADSIADRL
+807 VDRL
-821 QGSSDRITDV
+821 HDAANV
-831 SNLGNPSEGEYL
+831 SKPDGDTL
-843 WNLIANEYGSDLSTS
+843 WDIVANEIGSDKASGAIYKVTDALEQAGHTIEW
-858 KINEAVSSLRELG
+858 IN
-871 HKVYWLNEGTDH
+871 KGTDH
-883 AQLFIDDR
+883 AQVFIDGRD
-891 GDTSYL
+891 DVSYL
-897 YNMVKSVLK
+897 YSMYNVGKSLLGQ

>member
-8 MPSSGRFS
+8 MPSSGQFS

-21 QGVGDLLSGA
+21 RGVEGLLSGA
-31 NVSSEGTGSIDNS
+31 DVSSKDTGSTDNS

-58 GFSSDAHDISSGDA
+58 GFSSDAHDTSSGDA
-72 ASSRGES
+72 ANSRGES

-90 RDDSDSNDRQASSM
+90 RDDSDSNDRQ
-104 LRPAAEQATP
+104 
-114 IMSDSEVGKETQ
+114 
-126 GESSESSTVQPE
+126 
-138 SQPESVSSS
+138 
-147 EDDKQTSST
+147 TSST

-168 SGSEIHKEMQGEK
+168 SGSEVGKETQGEK
-181 LNRETQELIN
+181 FNQETQELIN

-221 IGAVDAVLARADKRQ
+221 IGAVDAVLKRAAKRQ

-242 EEVDSAVRDVLD
+242 EEVDSSVRDVLD

-266 ARRGSMSKSERDEFE
+266 ARRGSMSKSELDELE

-288 SFLAKSKAALSLDES
+288 SFLVKSQAALSLDES
-303 IPSVNVPPK
+303 IPSVNVPSK
-312 FEGEVNPGSETQASG
+312 FEGEINPGSEAQASG

-333 PQRENDSGDNSES
+333 PQRENDSSDNSES
-346 TVVDKDRDT
+346 TVVDKDRNN
-355 KETEDDKNTIQNNI
+355 KETENDKNTIQNSI
-369 NFINQQLDSLN
+369 NFINLQLDFCSN
-380 NSLNSDSISRE
+380 ALNSDSISGE
-391 LKKNLE
+391 LKESLK
-397 KHIKMFEESRDALQE
+397 KHIKMFEESRDTLQE
-412 QMGNLDRSKE
+412 QLGDTDKGEE
-422 SGQTGAEPIKSLD
+422 SRKAEAEASKSLD
-435 KSDKSVDDEQT
+435 KSDNGVDDEQT
-446 PSTPRSAAEQAAEKF
+446 PSTPRSAAEQAAEK
-461 ASIISPSEIYKE
+461 
-473 MQQRKK
+473 
-479 LEEQA
+479 
-484 RQEEQAKRE
+484 EEQAKRE

-517 KGSFA
+517 RGSFA

-560 LKKFAL
+560 LKKSAL

-574 AVEIVLPN
+574 AAEAVLPS
-582 EEDVAQM
+582 EDVDQM
-589 RADLTVSELHKLL
+589 RADLMVGALHKLL

-608 AINNEMMQQQEK
+608 AINNEIAQQQEK
-620 RGFIDRKFL
+620 RGFMDKKFL

-637 KGSKWTRR
+637 KGGKWTRR
-645 SKNFGVGFTAGVFA
+645 AKNFGVGITAGVFA
-659 PIAMPAGILTGVAA
+659 PIGILTGVAA

-693 KRHQDSQGNAI
+693 KRHQDAQGNAI
-704 AQLSGEEVK
+704 AQLSGEEVM

-728 IGDGIADLASWML
+728 IGDGIADFASWML

-786 TDTSVAAKGT
+786 TDTSVTLKGT
-796 RPEVRDPYDLQ
+796 KPGNVEVHDIPKGAEEPTESL
-807 KEVKSPADSIADRL
+807 VDRL
-821 QGSSDRITDV
+821 HDAANV
-831 SNLGNPSEGEYL
+831 SKPDGDTL
-843 WNLIANEYGSDLSTS
+843 WDIVANEIGSDKASGAIYKVTDALEQAGHTIEW
-858 KINEAVSSLRELG
+858 IN
-871 HKVYWLNEGTDH
+871 KGTDH
-883 AQLFIDDR
+883 AQVFIDGRD
-891 GDTSYL
+891 DVSYL
-897 YNMVKSVLK
+897 YSMYNVGKSLLGQ

>member
-8 MPSSGRFS
+8 MPSSGQFS

-21 QGVGDLLSGA
+21 RGVEGLLSGA
-31 NVSSEGTGSIDNS
+31 DVSSKDTGSTDNS

-58 GFSSDAHDISSGDA
+58 GFSSDAHDTSSGDA
-72 ASSRGES
+72 ANSRGES

-90 RDDSDSNDRQASSM
+90 RDDSDSNDR
-104 LRPAAEQATP
+104 
-114 IMSDSEVGKETQ
+114 
-126 GESSESSTVQPE
+126 
-138 SQPESVSSS
+138 
-147 EDDKQTSST
+147 QTSST

-181 LNRETQELIN
+181 FNQETQELIN
-191 SDGVAWAIAS
+191 TDGVAWAIAS

-221 IGAVDAVLARADKRQ
+221 IGAVDAVLKRAIKRQ

-242 EEVDSAVRDVLD
+242 EEVDSSVRDVLD

-266 ARRGSMSKSERDEFE
+266 ARRGSMSKSELDELE

-288 SFLAKSKAALSLDES
+288 SFLAKSQAALSLDES
-303 IPSVNVPPK
+303 IPSVNVPSK
-312 FEGEVNPGSETQASG
+312 FEGEINPGSEAQASG

-333 PQRENDSGDNSES
+333 PQRENDNSDNSES
-346 TVVDKDRDT
+346 TVVDKDRNT
-355 KETEDDKNTIQNNI
+355 KETENDKNTIQNSI
-369 NFINQQLDSLN
+369 NFINLQLDFCSN
-380 NSLNSDSISRE
+380 ALNSDSISGE
-391 LKKNLE
+391 LKEGLK
-397 KHIKMFEESRDALQE
+397 KHIKMFEEIRDTLQE
-412 QMGNLDRSKE
+412 QLGDTDKGEE
-422 SGQTGAEPIKSLD
+422 SRKAEAEASKSLD
-435 KSDKSVDDEQT
+435 KSDRGVDDEQT
-446 PSTPRSAAEQAAEKF
+446 PSTPRSAAEQAAEK
-461 ASIISPSEIYKE
+461 
-473 MQQRKK
+473 
-479 LEEQA
+479 
-484 RQEEQAKRE
+484 EEQAKRE

-517 KGSFA
+517 RGSFA
-522 SEKLRPL
+522 QEKIRPL

-560 LKKFAL
+560 LKKSAL

-574 AVEIVLPN
+574 AAEAMLPS
-582 EEDVAQM
+582 EDVAQM
-589 RADLTVSELHKLL
+589 RADLMVGALHKLL

-608 AINNEMMQQQEK
+608 AINNEIAQQQEK
-620 RGFIDRKFL
+620 RGFMDKKFL

-637 KGSKWTRR
+637 KGGKWTRR
-645 SKNFGVGFTAGVFA
+645 AKNFGVGITAGVFA
-659 PIAMPAGILTGVAA
+659 PIGILTGVAA

-693 KRHQDSQGNAI
+693 KRHQDAQGNAI
-704 AQLSGEEVK
+704 AQLSGEEVM

-728 IGDGIADLASWML
+728 IGDGIADFASWML

-786 TDTSVAAKGT
+786 TDTSVTLKGT
-796 RPEVRDPYDLQ
+796 KPGNVEVHDIPKGAEEPTESL
-807 KEVKSPADSIADRL
+807 VDRL
-821 QGSSDRITDV
+821 HDAANV
-831 SNLGNPSEGEYL
+831 SKPDGDTL
-843 WNLIANEYGSDLSTS
+843 WDIVANEIGSDKASGAIYKVTDALEQAGHTIEW
-858 KINEAVSSLRELG
+858 IN
-871 HKVYWLNEGTDH
+871 KGTDH
-883 AQLFIDDR
+883 AQVFIDGRD
-891 GDTSYL
+891 DVSYL
-897 YNMVKSVLK
+897 YSMYNVGKSLLGQ

>member
-8 MPSSGRFS
+8 MPSSGQFS
-16 RDVNE
+16 RNVNE
-21 QGVGDLLSGA
+21 RGVEDLLSGA
-31 NVSSEGTGSIDNS
+31 DVSSGDTGSIGNS
-44 DSRFATTIT
+44 DSRFAITIT

-58 GFSSDAHDISSGDA
+58 GFSSGAHDTSSGGA
-72 ASSRGES
+72 ANSRGES

-90 RDDSDSNDRQASSM
+90 RDDSDSNDRQTSSM

-114 IMSDSEVGKETQ
+114 IMSGSEVGKETQ

-168 SGSEIHKEMQGEK
+168 SGSKIHEEMQGEK
-181 LNRETQELIN
+181 FNQETQELIN

-221 IGAVDAVLARADKRQ
+221 IGAVDAVLKRATKRQ

-242 EEVDSAVRDVLD
+242 EEVDSSVRDVLD

-266 ARRGSMSKSERDEFE
+266 ARRGSMSKSELDELE

-288 SFLAKSKAALSLDES
+288 SFLAKSQAALSLDES
-303 IPSVNVPPK
+303 IPSVNVPSK
-312 FEGEVNPGSETQASG
+312 FEGEISPGSEAQASG

-333 PQRENDSGDNSES
+333 PQRENDSSDNSES
-346 TVVDKDRDT
+346 TVVDKDRNT
-355 KETEDDKNTIQNNI
+355 KETENDKNTIQNSI
-369 NFINQQLDSLN
+369 NFINLQLDFCSN
-380 NSLNSDSISRE
+380 ALNSDSISGE
-391 LKKNLE
+391 LKESLK
-397 KHIKMFEESRDALQE
+397 KHIKMFEESRDTLQE
-412 QMGNLDRSKE
+412 QLGDTDKGEKSRK
-422 SGQTGAEPIKSLD
+422 AEAEASKSLD
-435 KSDKSVDDEQT
+435 KSDKGVDDEQT
-446 PSTPRSAAEQAAEKF
+446 PSTPRSAAEQAAEK
-461 ASIISPSEIYKE
+461 
-473 MQQRKK
+473 
-479 LEEQA
+479 
-484 RQEEQAKRE
+484 EEQAKRE

-560 LKKFAL
+560 LKKSAL

-574 AVEIVLPN
+574 AAEAMLPS
-582 EEDVAQM
+582 EDVAQM
-589 RADLTVSELHKLL
+589 RADLMVGALHKLL

-608 AINNEMMQQQEK
+608 AINNEIAQQQEK
-620 RGFIDRKFL
+620 RGFMDKKFL

-637 KGSKWTRR
+637 KGGKWTRR
-645 SKNFGVGFTAGVFA
+645 AKNFGVGITAGVFA
-659 PIAMPAGILTGVAA
+659 PIGILTGVAA

-693 KRHQDSQGNAI
+693 KRHQDAQGNAI
-704 AQLSGEEVK
+704 AQLSGEEVM
-713 RKYDSYRNQSTPDAA
+713 RKYDSYRNQSTPDTA
-728 IGDGIADLASWML
+728 IGDGIADFASWML

-786 TDTSVAAKGT
+786 TDTSVTLKGT
-796 RPEVRDPYDLQ
+796 KPGNVEVHDIPKGAEKPTESL
-807 KEVKSPADSIADRL
+807 VDRL
-821 QGSSDRITDV
+821 HDAANV
-831 SNLGNPSEGEYL
+831 SKPDGDTL
-843 WNLIANEYGSDLSTS
+843 WDIVANEIGSDKASGAIYKVTDALEQAGHTIEW
-858 KINEAVSSLRELG
+858 IN
-871 HKVYWLNEGTDH
+871 KGTDH
-883 AQLFIDDR
+883 AQVFIDGRD
-891 GDTSYL
+891 DVSYL
-897 YNMVKSVLK
+897 YSMYNVGKSLLGQ

>member
-8 MPSSGRFS
+8 MPSSGQFS
-16 RDVNE
+16 RNVNE
-21 QGVGDLLSGA
+21 RGVEDLLSGA
-31 NVSSEGTGSIDNS
+31 DVSSGDTGSIGNS
-44 DSRFATTIT
+44 DSRFAITIT

-58 GFSSDAHDISSGDA
+58 GFSSDAHDTSSGGA
-72 ASSRGES
+72 ANSRGES

-90 RDDSDSNDRQASSM
+90 RDDSDSNDRQTSSM

-114 IMSDSEVGKETQ
+114 IMSGSEVGRETQ

-168 SGSEIHKEMQGEK
+168 SGSKIHEEMQGEK
-181 LNRETQELIN
+181 FNQETQELIN

-221 IGAVDAVLARADKRQ
+221 IGAVDAVLKRATKRQ

-242 EEVDSAVRDVLD
+242 EEVDSSVRDVLD

-266 ARRGSMSKSERDEFE
+266 ARRGSMSKSELDELE

-288 SFLAKSKAALSLDES
+288 SFLAKSQAALSLDES
-303 IPSVNVPPK
+303 IPSVNVPSK
-312 FEGEVNPGSETQASG
+312 FEGEISPGSEAQASG

-333 PQRENDSGDNSES
+333 PQRENDSSDNSES
-346 TVVDKDRDT
+346 TVVDKDRNT
-355 KETEDDKNTIQNNI
+355 KETENDKNTIQNSI
-369 NFINQQLDSLN
+369 NFINLQLDFCSN
-380 NSLNSDSISRE
+380 ALNSDSISGE
-391 LKKNLE
+391 LKESLK
-397 KHIKMFEESRDALQE
+397 KHIKMFEESRDTLQE
-412 QMGNLDRSKE
+412 QLGDTDKGEKSRK
-422 SGQTGAEPIKSLD
+422 AEAEASKSLD
-435 KSDKSVDDEQT
+435 KSGKGVDDEQT
-446 PSTPRSAAEQAAEKF
+446 PSTPRSAAEQAAEK
-461 ASIISPSEIYKE
+461 
-473 MQQRKK
+473 
-479 LEEQA
+479 
-484 RQEEQAKRE
+484 EEQAKRE

-560 LKKFAL
+560 LKKSAL

-574 AVEIVLPN
+574 AAEAVLPS
-582 EEDVAQM
+582 EDVDQM
-589 RADLTVSELHKLL
+589 RADLMVGALHKLL

-608 AINNEMMQQQEK
+608 AINNEIAQQQEK
-620 RGFIDRKFL
+620 RGFMDKKFL

-637 KGSKWTRR
+637 KGGKWTRR
-645 SKNFGVGFTAGVFA
+645 AKNFGVGITAGVFA
-659 PIAMPAGILTGVAA
+659 PIGILTGVAA

-693 KRHQDSQGNAI
+693 KRHQDAQGNAI
-704 AQLSGEEVK
+704 AQLSGEEVM
-713 RKYDSYRNQSTPDAA
+713 RKYDSYRNQSTPDTA
-728 IGDGIADLASWML
+728 IGDGIADFASWML

-786 TDTSVAAKGT
+786 TDTSVTLKGT
-796 RPEVRDPYDLQ
+796 KPGNVEVHDIPKGAEKPTESL
-807 KEVKSPADSIADRL
+807 VDRL
-821 QGSSDRITDV
+821 HDAANV
-831 SNLGNPSEGEYL
+831 SKPDGDTL
-843 WNLIANEYGSDLSTS
+843 WDIVANEIGSDKASGAIYKVTDALEQAGHTIEW
-858 KINEAVSSLRELG
+858 IN
-871 HKVYWLNEGTDH
+871 KGTDH
-883 AQLFIDDR
+883 AQVFIDGRD
-891 GDTSYL
+891 DVSYL
-897 YNMVKSVLK
+897 YSMYNVGKSLLGQ

>member
-8 MPSSGRFS
+8 MPSSGQFS
-16 RDVNE
+16 RNVNE
-21 QGVGDLLSGA
+21 RGVEDLLSGA
-31 NVSSEGTGSIDNS
+31 DVSSGDTGSIGNS
-44 DSRFATTIT
+44 DSRFAITIT

-58 GFSSDAHDISSGDA
+58 GFSSGAHDTSSGDA
-72 ASSRGES
+72 ANSRGES

-90 RDDSDSNDRQASSM
+90 RDDSDSNDRQTSSM

-114 IMSDSEVGKETQ
+114 IMSGSEVGKETQ

-168 SGSEIHKEMQGEK
+168 SGSKIHEEMQGEK
-181 LNRETQELIN
+181 FNQETQELIN

-221 IGAVDAVLARADKRQ
+221 IGAVDAVLKRATKRQ

-242 EEVDSAVRDVLD
+242 EEVDSSVRDVLD

-266 ARRGSMSKSERDEFE
+266 ARRGSMSKSELDELE

-288 SFLAKSKAALSLDES
+288 SFLAKSQAALSLDES
-303 IPSVNVPPK
+303 IPSVNVPSK
-312 FEGEVNPGSETQASG
+312 FEGEINPGSEAQASG

-333 PQRENDSGDNSES
+333 PQRENDSSDNSES
-346 TVVDKDRDT
+346 TVVDKDRNT
-355 KETEDDKNTIQNNI
+355 KETENDKNTIQNSI
-369 NFINQQLDSLN
+369 NFINLQLDFCSN
-380 NSLNSDSISRE
+380 ALNSDSISGE
-391 LKKNLE
+391 LKESLK
-397 KHIKMFEESRDALQE
+397 KHIKMFEESRDTLQE
-412 QMGNLDRSKE
+412 QLGDTDKGEKSRK
-422 SGQTGAEPIKSLD
+422 AEAEASKSLD
-435 KSDKSVDDEQT
+435 KSDKGVDDEQT
-446 PSTPRSAAEQAAEKF
+446 PSTPRSAAEQAAEK
-461 ASIISPSEIYKE
+461 
-473 MQQRKK
+473 
-479 LEEQA
+479 
-484 RQEEQAKRE
+484 EEQAKRE

-560 LKKFAL
+560 LKKSAL

-574 AVEIVLPN
+574 AAEAVLPS
-582 EEDVAQM
+582 EDVAQM
-589 RADLTVSELHKLL
+589 RADLMVGALHKLL

-608 AINNEMMQQQEK
+608 AINNEIAQQQEK
-620 RGFIDRKFL
+620 RGFMDKKFL

-637 KGSKWTRR
+637 KGGKWTRR
-645 SKNFGVGFTAGVFA
+645 AKNFGVGITAGVFA
-659 PIAMPAGILTGVAA
+659 PIGILTGVAA

-693 KRHQDSQGNAI
+693 KRHQDAQGNAI
-704 AQLSGEEVK
+704 AQLSGEEVM
-713 RKYDSYRNQSTPDAA
+713 RKYDSYRNQSTPDTA
-728 IGDGIADLASWML
+728 IGDGIADFASWML

-786 TDTSVAAKGT
+786 TDTSVTLKGT
-796 RPEVRDPYDLQ
+796 KPGNVEVHDIPKGAEKPTESL
-807 KEVKSPADSIADRL
+807 VDRL
-821 QGSSDRITDV
+821 HDAANV
-831 SNLGNPSEGEYL
+831 SKPDGDTL
-843 WNLIANEYGSDLSTS
+843 WDIVANEIGSDKASGAIYKVTDALEQAGHTIEW
-858 KINEAVSSLRELG
+858 IN
-871 HKVYWLNEGTDH
+871 KGTDH
-883 AQLFIDDR
+883 AQVFIDGRD
-891 GDTSYL
+891 DVSYL
-897 YNMVKSVLK
+897 YSMYNVGKSLLGQ

>member
-1 MPRNHSE
+1 
-8 MPSSGRFS
+8 MPSSGQFS

-21 QGVGDLLSGA
+21 RGVEGLLSGA
-31 NVSSEGTGSIDNS
+31 DVSSKDTGSTDNS

-58 GFSSDAHDISSGDA
+58 GFSSDAHDTSSGDA
-72 ASSRGES
+72 ANSRGES

-90 RDDSDSNDRQASSM
+90 RDDSDSNDRQ
-104 LRPAAEQATP
+104 
-114 IMSDSEVGKETQ
+114 
-126 GESSESSTVQPE
+126 
-138 SQPESVSSS
+138 
-147 EDDKQTSST
+147 TSST

-168 SGSEIHKEMQGEK
+168 SGSEVGKETQGEK
-181 LNRETQELIN
+181 FNQETQELIN

-221 IGAVDAVLARADKRQ
+221 IGAVDAVLKRAAKRQ

-242 EEVDSAVRDVLD
+242 EEVDSSVRDVLD

-266 ARRGSMSKSERDEFE
+266 ARRGSMSKSELDELE

-288 SFLAKSKAALSLDES
+288 SFLVKSQAALSLDES
-303 IPSVNVPPK
+303 IPSVNVPSK
-312 FEGEVNPGSETQASG
+312 FEGEINPGSEAQASG

-333 PQRENDSGDNSES
+333 PQRENDSSDNSES
-346 TVVDKDRDT
+346 TVVDKDRNT
-355 KETEDDKNTIQNNI
+355 KETENDKNTIQNSI
-369 NFINQQLDSLN
+369 NFINLQLDFCSN
-380 NSLNSDSISRE
+380 ALNSDSISGE
-391 LKKNLE
+391 LKESLK
-397 KHIKMFEESRDALQE
+397 KHIKMFEESRDTLQE
-412 QMGNLDRSKE
+412 QLGDTDKGEE
-422 SGQTGAEPIKSLD
+422 SRKAEAEASKSLD
-435 KSDKSVDDEQT
+435 KSDNGVDDEQT
-446 PSTPRSAAEQAAEKF
+446 PSTPRSAAEQAAEK
-461 ASIISPSEIYKE
+461 
-473 MQQRKK
+473 
-479 LEEQA
+479 
-484 RQEEQAKRE
+484 EEQAKRE

-517 KGSFA
+517 RGSFA

-560 LKKFAL
+560 LKKSAL

-574 AVEIVLPN
+574 AAEAVLPS
-582 EEDVAQM
+582 EDVDQM
-589 RADLTVSELHKLL
+589 RADLMVGALHKLL

-608 AINNEMMQQQEK
+608 AINNEIAQQQEK
-620 RGFIDRKFL
+620 RGFMDKKFL

-637 KGSKWTRR
+637 KGGKWTRR
-645 SKNFGVGFTAGVFA
+645 AKNFGVGIAAGVFA
-659 PIAMPAGILTGVAA
+659 PIGILTGVAA

-693 KRHQDSQGNAI
+693 KRHQDAQGNAI
-704 AQLSGEEVK
+704 AQLSGEEVM

-728 IGDGIADLASWML
+728 IGDGIADFASWML

-786 TDTSVAAKGT
+786 TDTSVTLKGT
-796 RPEVRDPYDLQ
+796 KPGNVEVHDIPKGAEEPTESL
-807 KEVKSPADSIADRL
+807 VDRL
-821 QGSSDRITDV
+821 HDAANV
-831 SNLGNPSEGEYL
+831 SKPDGDTL
-843 WNLIANEYGSDLSTS
+843 WDIVANEIGSDKASGAIYKVTDALEQAGHTIEW
-858 KINEAVSSLRELG
+858 IN
-871 HKVYWLNEGTDH
+871 KGTDH
-883 AQLFIDDR
+883 AQVFIDGRD
-891 GDTSYL
+891 DVSYL
-897 YNMVKSVLK
+897 YSMYNVGKSLLGQ

>member
-8 MPSSGRFS
+8 MPSSGQFS

-21 QGVGDLLSGA
+21 RGVEGLLSGA
-31 NVSSEGTGSIDNS
+31 DVSSKDTGSTDNS
-44 DSRFATTIT
+44 DSRFATTITIT

-58 GFSSDAHDISSGDA
+58 GFSSDAHDTSSGDA
-72 ASSRGES
+72 ANSRGES

-90 RDDSDSNDRQASSM
+90 RDDSDSNDRQ
-104 LRPAAEQATP
+104 
-114 IMSDSEVGKETQ
+114 
-126 GESSESSTVQPE
+126 
-138 SQPESVSSS
+138 
-147 EDDKQTSST
+147 TSST

-168 SGSEIHKEMQGEK
+168 SGSEVGKEMQGEK
-181 LNRETQELIN
+181 FNQETQELIN

-221 IGAVDAVLARADKRQ
+221 IGAVDAVLKRATKRQ

-242 EEVDSAVRDVLD
+242 EEVDSSVRDVLD

-266 ARRGSMSKSERDEFE
+266 ARRGSMSKSELDELE

-288 SFLAKSKAALSLDES
+288 SFLAKSQAALSLDES
-303 IPSVNVPPK
+303 IPSVNVPSK
-312 FEGEVNPGSETQASG
+312 FEGEINPGSEAQASG

-333 PQRENDSGDNSES
+333 PQRENDSSDDSES
-346 TVVDKDRDT
+346 TAIDKNHDT
-355 KETEDDKNTIQNNI
+355 EEAEDDRNKVQSSIDFIKLQIDSFNNAL
-369 NFINQQLDSLN
+369 NGSSLD
-380 NSLNSDSISRE
+380 E
-391 LKKNLE
+391 GLKKDVE
-397 KHIKMFEESRDALQE
+397 DQKKAYEGVMDILQE
-412 QMGNLDRSKE
+412 RLRDLGGDEKSEQTEAE
-422 SGQTGAEPIKSLD
+422 SSKSLD
-435 KSDKSVDDEQT
+435 KSDRGVDDEQT
-446 PSTPRSAAEQAAEKF
+446 PSTPRSAAEQAAEK
-461 ASIISPSEIYKE
+461 
-473 MQQRKK
+473 
-479 LEEQA
+479 
-484 RQEEQAKRE
+484 EEQAKRE

-517 KGSFA
+517 RGSFA
-522 SEKLRPL
+522 QEKIRPL

-560 LKKFAL
+560 LKKSAL

-574 AVEIVLPN
+574 AAEAVLPS
-582 EEDVAQM
+582 EDVAQM
-589 RADLTVSELHKLL
+589 RADLMVGALHKLL

-608 AINNEMMQQQEK
+608 AINNEIAQQQEK
-620 RGFIDRKFL
+620 RGFMDKKFL

-637 KGSKWTRR
+637 KGGKWTRR
-645 SKNFGVGFTAGVFA
+645 AKNFGVGITAGVFA
-659 PIAMPAGILTGVAA
+659 PIGILTGVAA

-693 KRHQDSQGNAI
+693 KRHQDAQGNAI
-704 AQLSGEEVK
+704 AQLSGEEVM

-728 IGDGIADLASWML
+728 IGDGIADFASWML

-786 TDTSVAAKGT
+786 TDTSVTLKGT
-796 RPEVRDPYDLQ
+796 KPGNVEVHDIPKGAEEPTESL
-807 KEVKSPADSIADRL
+807 VDRL
-821 QGSSDRITDV
+821 HDAANV
-831 SNLGNPSEGEYL
+831 SKPDGDTL
-843 WNLIANEYGSDLSTS
+843 WDIVANEIGSDKASGAIYKVTDALEQAGHTIEW
-858 KINEAVSSLRELG
+858 IN
-871 HKVYWLNEGTDH
+871 KGTDH
-883 AQLFIDDR
+883 AQVFIDGRD
-891 GDTSYL
+891 DVSYL
-897 YNMVKSVLK
+897 YSMYNVGKSLLGQ

>member
-8 MPSSGRFS
+8 MPSSGQFS
-16 RDVNE
+16 QDANE
-21 QGVGDLLSGA
+21 RGVEDLLSGA
-31 NVSSEGTGSIDNS
+31 NVSSEGTGSIGNP

-58 GFSSDAHDISSGDA
+58 GFSSDAA
-72 ASSRGES
+72 NSRGES

-90 RDDSDSNDRQASSM
+90 RDDSDSNDRQTSST

-114 IMSDSEVGKETQ
+114 IMS
-126 GESSESSTVQPE
+126 
-138 SQPESVSSS
+138 
-147 EDDKQTSST
+147 
-156 PRSIAEQSASIM
+156 
-168 SGSEIHKEMQGEK
+168 GSEIHEEMQGEK
-181 LNRETQELIN
+181 FNQETQELIN

-221 IGAVDAVLARADKRQ
+221 IGAVDAVLKRAAKRQ

-288 SFLAKSKAALSLDES
+288 SFLVKSKAALSLDES

-333 PQRENDSGDNSES
+333 PQRENDSSDNSES
-346 TVVDKDRDT
+346 TVVDKDRDA
-355 KETEDDKNTIQNNI
+355 KETEDDKNTIQNSI

-391 LKKNLE
+391 LKKSLE
-397 KHIKMFEESRDALQE
+397 GHIKMFEESRDALQE
-412 QMGNLDRSKE
+412 HLDKGKE

-435 KSDKSVDDEQT
+435 KSDKGVDDEQT
-446 PSTPRSAAEQAAEKF
+446 PSTPRSAAEQTAEK
-461 ASIISPSEIYKE
+461 
-473 MQQRKK
+473 
-479 LEEQA
+479 
-484 RQEEQAKRE
+484 EEQAKRE

-560 LKKFAL
+560 LKKSAL

-574 AVEIVLPN
+574 AAEAVLPS
-582 EEDVAQM
+582 EDVAQM
-589 RADLTVSELHKLL
+589 RADLMVGALHKLL

-608 AINNEMMQQQEK
+608 AINNEIAQQQEK
-620 RGFIDRKFL
+620 RGFIDKKFL

-637 KGSKWTRR
+637 KGGKWTRR
-645 SKNFGVGFTAGVFA
+645 AKNFGVGITAGIFA
-659 PIAMPAGILTGVAA
+659 PIALPAGIVTGVAA

-693 KRHQDSQGNAI
+693 KRHQDAQGNAI
-704 AQLSGEEVK
+704 AQLSGEEVM
-713 RKYDSYRNQSTPDAA
+713 RKYDSYRNQSTPDTA
-728 IGDGIADLASWML
+728 IGDGIADFASWML

-786 TDTSVAAKGT
+786 TDTSVTLKGT
-796 RPEVRDPYDLQ
+796 KPGNVEVHDIPKGAEEPTESL
-807 KEVKSPADSIADRL
+807 VDRL
-821 QGSSDRITDV
+821 HDAANV
-831 SNLGNPSEGEYL
+831 SKPDGDTL
-843 WNLIANEYGSDLSTS
+843 WAIVANEIGSDKASGAIYKVTDALEQAGHTIEW
-858 KINEAVSSLRELG
+858 IN
-871 HKVYWLNEGTDH
+871 KGTDH
-883 AQLFIDDR
+883 AQVFIDGR
-891 GDTSYL
+891 GDVSYL
-897 YNMVKSVLK
+897 YSMYNVGKSLLGQ

>member
-1 MPRNHSE
+1 
-8 MPSSGRFS
+8 MPSSGQFS
-16 RDVNE
+16 RNVNE
-21 QGVGDLLSGA
+21 RGVEDLLSGA
-31 NVSSEGTGSIDNS
+31 DVSSGDTGSIGNS
-44 DSRFATTIT
+44 DSRFAITIT

-58 GFSSDAHDISSGDA
+58 GFSSGAHDTSSGGA
-72 ASSRGES
+72 ANSRGES

-90 RDDSDSNDRQASSM
+90 RDDSDSNDRQTSSM

-114 IMSDSEVGKETQ
+114 IMSGSEVGKETQ

-168 SGSEIHKEMQGEK
+168 SGSKIHEEMQGEK
-181 LNRETQELIN
+181 FNQETQELIN

-221 IGAVDAVLARADKRQ
+221 IGAVDAVLKRATKRQ

-242 EEVDSAVRDVLD
+242 EEVDSSVRDVLD

-266 ARRGSMSKSERDEFE
+266 ARRDSMSKSELDELE

-288 SFLAKSKAALSLDES
+288 SFLAKSQAALSLDES
-303 IPSVNVPPK
+303 IPSVNVPSK
-312 FEGEVNPGSETQASG
+312 FEGEISPGSEAQASG

-333 PQRENDSGDNSES
+333 PQRENDSSDNSES
-346 TVVDKDRDT
+346 TVVDKDRNT
-355 KETEDDKNTIQNNI
+355 KETENDKNTIQNSI
-369 NFINQQLDSLN
+369 NFINLQLDFCSN
-380 NSLNSDSISRE
+380 ALNSDSISGE
-391 LKKNLE
+391 LKESLK
-397 KHIKMFEESRDALQE
+397 KHIKMFEESRDTLQE
-412 QMGNLDRSKE
+412 QLGDTDKGEKSRK
-422 SGQTGAEPIKSLD
+422 AEAEASKSLD
-435 KSDKSVDDEQT
+435 KSDKGVDDEQT
-446 PSTPRSAAEQAAEKF
+446 PSTPRSAAEQAAEK
-461 ASIISPSEIYKE
+461 
-473 MQQRKK
+473 
-479 LEEQA
+479 
-484 RQEEQAKRE
+484 EEQAKRE

-560 LKKFAL
+560 LKKSAL

-574 AVEIVLPN
+574 AAEAVLPS
-582 EEDVAQM
+582 EDVAQM
-589 RADLTVSELHKLL
+589 RADLMVGALHKLL

-608 AINNEMMQQQEK
+608 AINNEIAQQQEK
-620 RGFIDRKFL
+620 RGFMDKKFL

-637 KGSKWTRR
+637 KGGKWTRR
-645 SKNFGVGFTAGVFA
+645 AKNFGVGITAGVFA
-659 PIAMPAGILTGVAA
+659 PIGILTGVAA

-693 KRHQDSQGNAI
+693 KRHQDAQGNAI
-704 AQLSGEEVK
+704 AQLSGEEVM
-713 RKYDSYRNQSTPDAA
+713 RKYDSYRNQSTPDTA
-728 IGDGIADLASWML
+728 IGDGIADFASWML

-786 TDTSVAAKGT
+786 TDTSVTLKGT
-796 RPEVRDPYDLQ
+796 KPGNVEVHDIPKGAEKPTESL
-807 KEVKSPADSIADRL
+807 VDRL
-821 QGSSDRITDV
+821 HDAANV
-831 SNLGNPSEGEYL
+831 SKPDGDTL
-843 WNLIANEYGSDLSTS
+843 WDIVANEIGSDKASGAIYKVTDALEQAGHTIEW
-858 KINEAVSSLRELG
+858 IN
-871 HKVYWLNEGTDH
+871 KGTDH
-883 AQLFIDDR
+883 AQVFIDGRD
-891 GDTSYL
+891 DVSYL
-897 YNMVKSVLK
+897 YSMYNVGKSLLGQ

>member
-8 MPSSGRFS
+8 MPSSGQFS
-16 RDVNE
+16 RNVNE
-21 QGVGDLLSGA
+21 RGVEDLLSGA
-31 NVSSEGTGSIDNS
+31 DVSSGDTGSIGNS
-44 DSRFATTIT
+44 DSRFAITIT

-58 GFSSDAHDISSGDA
+58 GFSSGAHDTSSGGA
-72 ASSRGES
+72 ANSRGES

-90 RDDSDSNDRQASSM
+90 RDDSDSNDRQTSSM

-114 IMSDSEVGKETQ
+114 IMSGSEVGKETQ

-168 SGSEIHKEMQGEK
+168 SGSKIHEEMQGEK
-181 LNRETQELIN
+181 FNQETQELIN

-221 IGAVDAVLARADKRQ
+221 IGAVDAVLKRATKRQ

-242 EEVDSAVRDVLD
+242 EEVDSSVRDVLD

-266 ARRGSMSKSERDEFE
+266 ARRGSMSKSELDELE

-288 SFLAKSKAALSLDES
+288 SFLAKSQAALSLDES
-303 IPSVNVPPK
+303 IPSVNVPSK
-312 FEGEVNPGSETQASG
+312 FEGEISPGSEAQASG

-333 PQRENDSGDNSES
+333 PQRENDSSDNSES
-346 TVVDKDRDT
+346 TVVDKDRNT
-355 KETEDDKNTIQNNI
+355 KETENDKNTIQNSI
-369 NFINQQLDSLN
+369 NFINLQLDFCSN
-380 NSLNSDSISRE
+380 ALNSDSISGE
-391 LKKNLE
+391 LKESLK
-397 KHIKMFEESRDALQE
+397 KHIKMFEESRDTLQE
-412 QMGNLDRSKE
+412 QLGDTDKGEKSRK
-422 SGQTGAEPIKSLD
+422 AEAEASKSLD
-435 KSDKSVDDEQT
+435 KSDKGVDDEQT
-446 PSTPRSAAEQAAEKF
+446 PSTPRSAAEQAAEK
-461 ASIISPSEIYKE
+461 
-473 MQQRKK
+473 
-479 LEEQA
+479 
-484 RQEEQAKRE
+484 EEQAKRE

-560 LKKFAL
+560 LKKSAL

-574 AVEIVLPN
+574 AAEAVLPS
-582 EEDVAQM
+582 EDAAQM
-589 RADLTVSELHKLL
+589 RADLMVGALHKLL

-608 AINNEMMQQQEK
+608 AINNEIAQQQEK
-620 RGFIDRKFL
+620 RGFMDKKFL

-637 KGSKWTRR
+637 KGGKWTRR
-645 SKNFGVGFTAGVFA
+645 AKNFGVGITAGVFA
-659 PIAMPAGILTGVAA
+659 PIGILTGVAA

-693 KRHQDSQGNAI
+693 KRHQDAQGNAI
-704 AQLSGEEVK
+704 AQLSGEEVM
-713 RKYDSYRNQSTPDAA
+713 RKYDSYRNQSTPDTA
-728 IGDGIADLASWML
+728 IGDGIADFASWML

-786 TDTSVAAKGT
+786 TDTSVTLKGT
-796 RPEVRDPYDLQ
+796 KPGNVEVHDIPKGAEKPTESL
-807 KEVKSPADSIADRL
+807 VDRL
-821 QGSSDRITDV
+821 HDAANV
-831 SNLGNPSEGEYL
+831 SKPDGDTL
-843 WNLIANEYGSDLSTS
+843 WDIVANEIGSDKASGAIYKVTDALEQAGHTIEW
-858 KINEAVSSLRELG
+858 IN
-871 HKVYWLNEGTDH
+871 KGTDH
-883 AQLFIDDR
+883 AQVFIDGRD
-891 GDTSYL
+891 DVSYL
-897 YNMVKSVLK
+897 YSMYNVGKSLLGQ

>member
-8 MPSSGRFS
+8 MPSSGQFN

-21 QGVGDLLSGA
+21 RRVEDLLSGA
-31 NVSSEGTGSIDNS
+31 DVSSEDTGSIDDS

-58 GFSSDAHDISSGDA
+58 GLSSDAHDISSGDA

-90 RDDSDSNDRQASSM
+90 RDDSDSNDRQTSSM

-114 IMSDSEVGKETQ
+114 IMS
-126 GESSESSTVQPE
+126 
-138 SQPESVSSS
+138 
-147 EDDKQTSST
+147 
-156 PRSIAEQSASIM
+156 
-168 SGSEIHKEMQGEK
+168 GSEIHEEMQGEK
-181 LNRETQELIN
+181 FNQETQELIN

-221 IGAVDAVLARADKRQ
+221 IGAVDAVLKRAIKRQ

-242 EEVDSAVRDVLD
+242 EEVDSSVRDVLD

-266 ARRGSMSKSERDEFE
+266 ARRGSMSKSELDELE

-288 SFLAKSKAALSLDES
+288 SFLAKSQAALSLDES

-333 PQRENDSGDNSES
+333 PQRENDSSDDSES
-346 TVVDKDRDT
+346 TAIDKNHDT
-355 KETEDDKNTIQNNI
+355 EEAEDDRNKVQSSIDFIKLQIDSFNNAL
-369 NFINQQLDSLN
+369 NGSSLDEGSKKDVEDQKKAYEGVMDILQERLRDLGGDEKSEQTEAESSKSLN
-380 NSLNSDSISRE
+380 E
-391 LKKNLE
+391 
-397 KHIKMFEESRDALQE
+397 
-412 QMGNLDRSKE
+412 
-422 SGQTGAEPIKSLD
+422 
-435 KSDKSVDDEQT
+435 SDKGDSGKQT
-446 PSTPRSAAEQAAEKF
+446 SSTPRSIAEKF
-461 ASIISPSEIYKE
+461 ASIMSGSEIYKE

-508 ARLRSEEET
+508 ARLRSERET

-522 SEKLRPL
+522 SEKLRPI
-529 KGLIG
+529 KGLIR
-534 RIFGRKNGT
+534 RIFRRKNGT

-560 LKKFAL
+560 LKESAL

>member
-8 MPSSGRFS
+8 MPSSGQFS

-21 QGVGDLLSGA
+21 RGVEGLLSGA
-31 NVSSEGTGSIDNS
+31 DVSSKDTGSTDNS

-58 GFSSDAHDISSGDA
+58 GFSSDAHDTSSGDA
-72 ASSRGES
+72 ANSRGES

-90 RDDSDSNDRQASSM
+90 RDDSDSNDRQTSSTP
-104 LRPAAEQATP
+104 RSIAEQSAS
-114 IMSDSEVGKETQ
+114 IMSGSEIHKETQ

-181 LNRETQELIN
+181 FNQETQELIN
-191 SDGVAWAIAS
+191 TDGVAWAIAS

-221 IGAVDAVLARADKRQ
+221 IGAVDAVLKRAIKRQ

-242 EEVDSAVRDVLD
+242 EEVDSSVRDVLD

-266 ARRGSMSKSERDEFE
+266 ARRGSMSKSELDELE

-288 SFLAKSKAALSLDES
+288 SFLAKSQAALSLDES
-303 IPSVNVPPK
+303 IPSVNVPSK
-312 FEGEVNPGSETQASG
+312 FEGEINPGSEAQASG

-333 PQRENDSGDNSES
+333 PQRENDSSDNSES
-346 TVVDKDRDT
+346 TVVDKDRNT
-355 KETEDDKNTIQNNI
+355 KETENDKNTIQNSI
-369 NFINQQLDSLN
+369 NFINLQLDFCSN
-380 NSLNSDSISRE
+380 ALNSDSISGE
-391 LKKNLE
+391 LKEGLK
-397 KHIKMFEESRDALQE
+397 KHIKMFEEIRDTLQE
-412 QMGNLDRSKE
+412 QLGDTDKGEE
-422 SGQTGAEPIKSLD
+422 SRKAEAEASKSLD
-435 KSDKSVDDEQT
+435 KSDRGVDDEQT
-446 PSTPRSAAEQAAEKF
+446 PSTPRSAAEQAAEK
-461 ASIISPSEIYKE
+461 
-473 MQQRKK
+473 
-479 LEEQA
+479 
-484 RQEEQAKRE
+484 EEQAKRE

-517 KGSFA
+517 RGSFA
-522 SEKLRPL
+522 QEKIRPL

-560 LKKFAL
+560 LKKSAL

-574 AVEIVLPN
+574 AAEAVLPS
-582 EEDVAQM
+582 EDVAQM
-589 RADLTVSELHKLL
+589 RADLMVGALHKLL

-608 AINNEMMQQQEK
+608 AINNEIAQQQEK
-620 RGFIDRKFL
+620 RGFMDKKFL

-637 KGSKWTRR
+637 KGGKWTRR
-645 SKNFGVGFTAGVFA
+645 AKNFGVGITAGVFA
-659 PIAMPAGILTGVAA
+659 PIGILTGVAA

-693 KRHQDSQGNAI
+693 KRHQDAQGNAI
-704 AQLSGEEVK
+704 AQLSGEEVM

-728 IGDGIADLASWML
+728 IGDGIADFASWML

-786 TDTSVAAKGT
+786 TDTSVTLKGT
-796 RPEVRDPYDLQ
+796 KPGNVEVHDIPKGAEEPTESL
-807 KEVKSPADSIADRL
+807 VDRL
-821 QGSSDRITDV
+821 HDAANV
-831 SNLGNPSEGEYL
+831 SKPDGDTL
-843 WNLIANEYGSDLSTS
+843 WDIVANEIGSDKASGAIYKVTDALEQAGHTIEW
-858 KINEAVSSLRELG
+858 IN
-871 HKVYWLNEGTDH
+871 KGTDH
-883 AQLFIDDR
+883 AQVFIDGRD
-891 GDTSYL
+891 DVSYL
-897 YNMVKSVLK
+897 YSMYNVGKSLLGQ

>member
-8 MPSSGRFS
+8 MPSSGQFS
-16 RDVNE
+16 RNVNE
-21 QGVGDLLSGA
+21 RGVEDLLSGA
-31 NVSSEGTGSIDNS
+31 DVSSGDTGSIGNS
-44 DSRFATTIT
+44 DSRFAITIT

-58 GFSSDAHDISSGDA
+58 GFSSGAHDTSSGGA
-72 ASSRGES
+72 ANSRGES

-90 RDDSDSNDRQASSM
+90 RDDSDSNDRQTSSM

-114 IMSDSEVGKETQ
+114 IMSGSEVGKETQ

-168 SGSEIHKEMQGEK
+168 SGSKIHEEMQGEK
-181 LNRETQELIN
+181 FNQETQELIN

-221 IGAVDAVLARADKRQ
+221 IGAVDAVLKRATKRQ

-242 EEVDSAVRDVLD
+242 EEVDSSVRDVLD

-266 ARRGSMSKSERDEFE
+266 ARRGSMSKSELDELE

-288 SFLAKSKAALSLDES
+288 SFLAKSQAALSLDES
-303 IPSVNVPPK
+303 IPSVNVPSK
-312 FEGEVNPGSETQASG
+312 FEGEISPGSEAQASG

-333 PQRENDSGDNSES
+333 PQRENDSSDNSES
-346 TVVDKDRDT
+346 TVVDKDRNT
-355 KETEDDKNTIQNNI
+355 KETANDKNTIQNSI
-369 NFINQQLDSLN
+369 NFINLQLDFCSN
-380 NSLNSDSISRE
+380 ALNSDSISGE
-391 LKKNLE
+391 LKESLK
-397 KHIKMFEESRDALQE
+397 KHIKMFEESRDTLQE
-412 QMGNLDRSKE
+412 QLGDTDKGEKSRK
-422 SGQTGAEPIKSLD
+422 AEAEASKSLD
-435 KSDKSVDDEQT
+435 KSDKGVDDEQT
-446 PSTPRSAAEQAAEKF
+446 PSTPRSAAEQAAEK
-461 ASIISPSEIYKE
+461 
-473 MQQRKK
+473 
-479 LEEQA
+479 
-484 RQEEQAKRE
+484 EEQAKRE

-560 LKKFAL
+560 LKKSAL

-574 AVEIVLPN
+574 AAEAVLPS
-582 EEDVAQM
+582 EDVAQM
-589 RADLTVSELHKLL
+589 RADLMVGALHKLL

-608 AINNEMMQQQEK
+608 AINNEIAQQQEK
-620 RGFIDRKFL
+620 RGFMDKKFL

-637 KGSKWTRR
+637 KGGKWTRR
-645 SKNFGVGFTAGVFA
+645 AKNFGVGITAGVFA
-659 PIAMPAGILTGVAA
+659 PIGILTGVAA

-693 KRHQDSQGNAI
+693 KRHQDAQGNAI
-704 AQLSGEEVK
+704 AQLSGEEVM
-713 RKYDSYRNQSTPDAA
+713 RKYDSYRNQSTPDTA
-728 IGDGIADLASWML
+728 IGDGIADFASWML

-786 TDTSVAAKGT
+786 TDTSVTLKGT
-796 RPEVRDPYDLQ
+796 KPGNVEVHDIPKGAEKPTESL
-807 KEVKSPADSIADRL
+807 VDRL
-821 QGSSDRITDV
+821 HDAANV
-831 SNLGNPSEGEYL
+831 SKPDGDTL
-843 WNLIANEYGSDLSTS
+843 WDIVANEIGSDKASGAIYKVTDALEQAGHTIEW
-858 KINEAVSSLRELG
+858 IN
-871 HKVYWLNEGTDH
+871 KGTDH
-883 AQLFIDDR
+883 AQVFIDGRD
-891 GDTSYL
+891 DVSYL
-897 YNMVKSVLK
+897 YSMYNVGKSLLGQ

>member
-8 MPSSGRFS
+8 MPSSGQFS

-21 QGVGDLLSGA
+21 RGVEGLLSGA
-31 NVSSEGTGSIDNS
+31 DVSSKDTGSTDNS

-58 GFSSDAHDISSGDA
+58 GFSSDAHDTSSGDA
-72 ASSRGES
+72 ANSRGES

-90 RDDSDSNDRQASSM
+90 RDDSDSNDR
-104 LRPAAEQATP
+104 
-114 IMSDSEVGKETQ
+114 
-126 GESSESSTVQPE
+126 
-138 SQPESVSSS
+138 
-147 EDDKQTSST
+147 QTSST

-181 LNRETQELIN
+181 FNQETQELIN
-191 SDGVAWAIAS
+191 TDGVAWAIAS

-221 IGAVDAVLARADKRQ
+221 IGAVDAVLKRAIKRQ

-242 EEVDSAVRDVLD
+242 EEVDSSVRDVLD

-266 ARRGSMSKSERDEFE
+266 ARRGSMSKSELDELE

-288 SFLAKSKAALSLDES
+288 SFLAKSQAALSLDES
-303 IPSVNVPPK
+303 IPSVNVPSK
-312 FEGEVNPGSETQASG
+312 FEGEINPGSEAQASG

-333 PQRENDSGDNSES
+333 PQRENDSSDNSES
-346 TVVDKDRDT
+346 TVVDKDRNT
-355 KETEDDKNTIQNNI
+355 KETENDKNTIQNSI
-369 NFINQQLDSLN
+369 NFINLQLDFCSN
-380 NSLNSDSISRE
+380 ALNSDSISGE
-391 LKKNLE
+391 LKEGLK
-397 KHIKMFEESRDALQE
+397 KHIKMFEEIRDTLQE
-412 QMGNLDRSKE
+412 QLGDTDKGEE
-422 SGQTGAEPIKSLD
+422 SRKAEAEASKSLD
-435 KSDKSVDDEQT
+435 KSDRGVDDEQT
-446 PSTPRSAAEQAAEKF
+446 PSTPRSAAEQAAEK
-461 ASIISPSEIYKE
+461 
-473 MQQRKK
+473 
-479 LEEQA
+479 
-484 RQEEQAKRE
+484 EEQAKRE

-517 KGSFA
+517 RGSFA
-522 SEKLRPL
+522 QEKIRPL

-560 LKKFAL
+560 LKKSAL

-574 AVEIVLPN
+574 AAEAVLPS
-582 EEDVAQM
+582 EDVAQM
-589 RADLTVSELHKLL
+589 RADLMVGALHKLL

-608 AINNEMMQQQEK
+608 AINNEIAQQQEK
-620 RGFIDRKFL
+620 RGFMDKKFL

-637 KGSKWTRR
+637 KGGKWTRR
-645 SKNFGVGFTAGVFA
+645 AKNFGVGITAGVFA
-659 PIAMPAGILTGVAA
+659 PIGILTGVAA

-693 KRHQDSQGNAI
+693 KRHQDAQGNAI
-704 AQLSGEEVK
+704 AQLSGEEVM

-728 IGDGIADLASWML
+728 IGDGIADFASWML

-786 TDTSVAAKGT
+786 TDTSVTLKGT
-796 RPEVRDPYDLQ
+796 KPGNVEVHDIPKGAEEPTESL
-807 KEVKSPADSIADRL
+807 VDRL
-821 QGSSDRITDV
+821 HDAANV
-831 SNLGNPSEGEYL
+831 SKPDGDTL
-843 WNLIANEYGSDLSTS
+843 WDIVANEIGSDKASGAIYKVTDALEQAGHTIEW
-858 KINEAVSSLRELG
+858 IN
-871 HKVYWLNEGTDH
+871 KGTDH
-883 AQLFIDDR
+883 AQVFIDGRD
-891 GDTSYL
+891 DVSYL
-897 YNMVKSVLK
+897 YSMYNVGKSLLGQ